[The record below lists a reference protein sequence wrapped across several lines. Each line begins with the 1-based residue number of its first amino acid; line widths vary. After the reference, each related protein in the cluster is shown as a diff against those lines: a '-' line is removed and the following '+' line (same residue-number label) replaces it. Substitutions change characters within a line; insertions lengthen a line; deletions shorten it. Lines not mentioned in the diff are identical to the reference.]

1 MKKTLSLIL
10 ALLMT
15 ASCASAIFA
24 DDTAI
29 ADEAADVEATA
40 AIDEE
45 APVEEATE
53 EATPYDRAIRFLN
66 TYGIMKGMEDG
77 LLHAEK
83 AVERY
88 QMALFTGRISTG
100 WVEDDSWEDFD
111 ANDSGFADLKG
122 TAAENVYGAMSYV
135 SQKGI
140 IEGYPDGT
148 FKPEKV
154 VTYREALTMAVRTLG
169 YQGLE
174 FPWGYIEKAVALG
187 LTDGIT
193 DVAYTD
199 VINRGVAAQIIYNAM
214 FADNS
219 KLALKNFN
227 VAFGWAD
234 AIITSTVIND
244 TTVDKD
250 GNSVRANYADE
261 KYVTPVGYVAFQL
274 VEKDGTL
281 GKDVYYATADSLG
294 LGKGHA
300 DELALGAPYSILFA
314 KDGDDN
320 LVDIVDY
327 EAYAANVVKNEGRT
341 DNEGVAYET
350 VDNIGAYLKDYTL
363 VDKYSSKVLTTSGK
377 LANEL
382 IVKSAGELKK
392 TVINYG
398 KTPFAFDWTTGDIL
412 EATKDKDGKYIVKKD
427 KDGKDVKDAN
437 GNPVYAEYTVKYH
450 YDKEFDR
457 YFEIK
462 TKADVDGTEKVVGIS
477 ILDDSDVAE
486 LKKAIDKACEEE
498 KVVGQ
503 RYVAANVG
511 GIYATLN
518 AYAVSSEKANYATYE
533 AYDYAKIGQKDDGFY
548 CAKCDKK
555 YPALTINGTAKDLL
569 ESADCGADKHADG
582 IWWQDEYA
590 PVLDEDGKIEDA
602 YVIYGY
608 NTVTKELKVIKTIEA
623 YSDKLTDADTYYAT
637 GVLRGYSIS
646 KGYVVIGETKYYF
659 NEDFGS
665 FDIDKDNENYKD
677 GAYKAYLSNKFDG
690 LFNQFVRFYLLDG
703 KVVEIETVGA
713 SDKNYLVV
721 ESYAGISS
729 DGYIVVNG
737 YSTDDLKL
745 SRYRIAS
752 YDGWDEG
759 DFFWYGNKI
768 DGEFVKGNVY
778 KITSYDADNDLYYVS
793 VLGKVDTKIVGE
805 NENGKPIEVKY
816 IKSIVTDAHNVTI
829 TITKGYREYIDKDD
843 KENNSTKKI
852 SSSDKYIIIGS
863 GKYNVE
869 GHYNYMPIAV
879 FEGKAQDGW
888 TVTGQLLVGDKDA
901 KTFIIVNATDVKGFN
916 FDSWSNAGLV
926 MVLDYKVLEKFYDG
940 ANANEGEWYLNGAT
954 EYGEVLAYNFYTGKF
969 EDVTTS
975 TNLKPKKGHV
985 YETIDGVLVAEHEAT
1000 NFLSMFSFMS
1010 VTYGDW
1016 KYDSKNDQPMATETS
1031 DYVFETYIPVYVE
1044 NAKGEDTLKYFGD
1057 DAKKNFSKNEVSYVL
1072 GVNNKANDLV
1082 NSLKFVKIVND
1093 EDGVVT
1099 GIEAY
1104 GKDELKADVEA
1115 GLESIYGHAVYAI
1128 RDDGTVDVVVY
1139 IDPTTSYIVAKDEKA
1154 VTVDSDNSIK
1164 KSADNDVAIK
1174 ATVDATKVTT
1184 TKNGVETV
1192 SYEINSIGFEYFG
1205 KGVTRSNHK
1214 TIEDNGWY
1222 LDFAGRCDIDNWEVT
1237 VNGKKVYDLD
1247 VAMTNYKYEDADLE
1261 CDGTKECNMIKAINA
1276 ALKLTVDATSYAD
1289 TTDYITFKAT
1299 FSNGVAV
1306 NFVVGVQ
1313 IDEDGKLA
1321 IDFISPDTTIA
1332 GNEVDYIAT
1341 AKVVVK

>member
-100 WVEDDSWEDFD
+100 WVDDDTWEDFD

-174 FPWGYIEKAVALG
+174 YPWGYIEKAVALG

-281 GKDVYYATADSLG
+281 SKDIYYATAESLG
-294 LGKGHA
+294 LDKDHA
-300 DELALGAPYSILFA
+300 DEIALGAPYSILFA
-314 KDGDDN
+314 TDGDDN

-363 VDKYSSKVLTTSGK
+363 VDKYSSKVLTNSGK

-462 TKADVDGTEKVVGIS
+462 TKADVNGDEKVVGIS

-486 LKKAIDKACEEE
+486 LKKAIDKACTEE

-533 AYDYAKIGQKDDGFY
+533 AYDYAKIGQKDDGFK

-665 FDIDKDNENYKD
+665 FDIDKDNKNYKD

-768 DGEFVKGNVY
+768 TTEFVKGNVY

-793 VLGKVDTKIVGE
+793 VLGKVFKDNDKLVID
-805 NENGKPIEVKY
+805 
-816 IKSIVTDAHNVTI
+816 TDAKTATI
-829 TITKGYREYIDKDD
+829 TITKGYREYSDSEK
-843 KENNSTKKI
+843 NTSTKKV
-852 SSSDKYIIIGS
+852 SSSDKYVIIGEAKATAF
-863 GKYNVE
+863 G
-869 GHYNYMPIAV
+869 YMPIAV
-879 FEGKAQDGW
+879 YEGKAHDGW
-888 TVTGQLLVGDKDA
+888 TVTGQVLVGDKDA

-916 FDSWSNAGLV
+916 FDSWTNAGLV

-975 TNLKPKKGHV
+975 TNLKPKKG
-985 YETIDGVLVAEHEAT
+985 YIYQTIDNVLVAGYEST
-1000 NFLSMFSFMS
+1000 DFLSMFSFMS

-1016 KYDSKNDQPMATETS
+1016 KYDSMNNQPMVNRDGDNITS
-1031 DYVFETYIPVYVE
+1031 DYVFETFIPVV
-1044 NAKGEDTLKYFGD
+1044 ADYFGD
-1057 DAKKNFSKNEVSYVL
+1057 DAKKEFSKAEVSYVL
-1072 GVNNKANDLV
+1072 GVNKNANDLV

-1093 EDGVVT
+1093 KDGNVA

-1104 GKDELKADVEA
+1104 GKDEWKADVKA
-1115 GLESIYGHAVYAI
+1115 GLVSIYGHAVYAI

-1139 IDPTTSYIVAKDEKA
+1139 IDPNTMTGTEVVKEDVTATTSNVIGIQEDAGIAGTVKA
-1154 VTVDSDNSIK
+1154 DKVVETV
-1164 KSADNDVAIK
+1164 
-1174 ATVDATKVTT
+1174 
-1184 TKNGVETV
+1184 NGVETEKFV
-1192 SYEINSIGFEYFG
+1192 VKSLTFDFVGSCPEKDNHSTILQHGLFWDAEGKCDLNDWCVYVNQERVYGQDIKTSTYAYTKDCETYFESY
-1205 KGVTRSNHK
+1205 KCA
-1214 TIEDNGWY
+1214 
-1222 LDFAGRCDIDNWEVT
+1222 L
-1237 VNGKKVYDLD
+1237 
-1247 VAMTNYKYEDADLE
+1247 
-1261 CDGTKECNMIKAINA
+1261 IKAFEAAVKGIEVVEGEETRVDVFVSGLNTEFTLTLSVNA
-1276 ALKLTVDATSYAD
+1276 K
-1289 TTDYITFKAT
+1289 
-1299 FSNGVAV
+1299 
-1306 NFVVGVQ
+1306 
-1313 IDEDGKLA
+1313 GKLVVE
-1321 IDFISPDTTIA
+1321 F
-1332 GNEVDYIAT
+1332 NEAVEQVLFGTVAD
-1341 AKVVVK
+1341 VVASVK

>member
-66 TYGIMKGMEDG
+66 TYNIMKGMEDG

-100 WVEDDSWEDFD
+100 WVDDDTWEDFD

-174 FPWGYIEKAVALG
+174 YPWGYIETAVKLG

-281 GKDVYYATADSLG
+281 SKDVYYATADSLG

-363 VDKYSSKVLTTSGK
+363 VDKYSSKVLTNSGK

-462 TKADVDGTEKVVGIS
+462 TKADVDGTEKIVGIS

-486 LKKAIDKACEEE
+486 LKKAIDKACTEE

-602 YVIYGY
+602 YVIFGY
-608 NTVTKELKVIKTIEA
+608 NKVTKELKVIKTIEA

-665 FDIDKDNENYKD
+665 FDLDQDNKNYKD
-677 GAYKAYLSNKFDG
+677 GAYKAFLSNKFDT

-713 SDKNYLVV
+713 TDKNYLVV

-752 YDGWDEG
+752 YNGWDEG
-759 DFFWYGNKI
+759 DFFWYGKQI

-778 KITSYDADNDLYYVS
+778 KITSHDEDKDLYYVS
-793 VLGKVDTKIVGE
+793 VLGKVDSYMAE

-816 IKSIVTDAHNVTI
+816 IKSIDTDAPEATI
-829 TITKGYREYIDKDD
+829 TITKGYREYDD
-843 KENNSTKKI
+843 GKNSSTKKI
-852 SSSDKYIIIGS
+852 SSSDKYIIIGEM
-863 GKYNVE
+863 KATAF
-869 GHYNYMPIAV
+869 NYMPIAV

-888 TVTGQLLVGDKDA
+888 TVTGQVLVGDKDA
-901 KTFIIVNATDVKGFN
+901 KTFIIVNAKNVKGFN
-916 FDSWSNAGLV
+916 FDSWKNAGLV
-926 MVLDYKVLEKFYDG
+926 MILDYKVLEKFYDG

-954 EYGEVLAYNFYTGKF
+954 EYGEVLAYNFFTGKF
-969 EDVTTS
+969 EDVKSS
-975 TNLKPKKGHV
+975 TNLKPKKGGI
-985 YETIDGVLVAEHEAT
+985 YKTIDGVLTEKCADSDFT
-1000 NFLSMFSFMS
+1000 TLFNLMQF
-1010 VTYGDW
+1010 TY
-1016 KYDSKNDQPMATETS
+1016 NDFVVETPYQPMATPTS
-1031 DYVFETYIPVYVE
+1031 DYVFEWGVPV
-1044 NAKGEDTLKYFGD
+1044 LKEYFGIVD
-1057 DAKKNFSKNEVSYVL
+1057 GKDAKKEFSKNEIADIF
-1072 GVNNKANDLV
+1072 GVNKKADDLV

-1093 EDGVVT
+1093 KNGDVA

-1104 GKDELKADVEA
+1104 GKDEWKADVKA

-1139 IDPTTSYIVAKDEKA
+1139 IDPTTMSGSTVVDED
-1154 VTVDSDNSIK
+1154 VTATTTNAIQLDED
-1164 KSADNDVAIK
+1164 AGIK
-1174 ATVDATKVTT
+1174 ATVTADKNTITT
-1184 TKNGVETV
+1184 NGVESTTYTIK
-1192 SYEINSIGFEYFG
+1192 SLGLTYFG
-1205 KGVTRSNHK
+1205 SGVDKENHAAVSNH
-1214 TIEDNGWY
+1214 
-1222 LDFAGRCDIDNWEVT
+1222 DFYFDVLGRCDINDWHFT
-1237 VNGKKVYDLD
+1237 VNGEKVYGQDITP
-1247 VAMTNYKYEDADLE
+1247 MTYEYKK
-1261 CDGTKECNMIKAINA
+1261 CDHETYDDDYKCALIKAIEA
-1276 ALKLTVDATSYAD
+1276 KLSGITVTEKDTEDSVKWIVVEFEGYYGEFKFDIAL
-1289 TTDYITFKAT
+1289 
-1299 FSNGVAV
+1299 
-1306 NFVVGVQ
+1306 FVK
-1313 IDEDGKLA
+1313 DGKLVARFGTNPLDHYVHGTNGYSVVA
-1321 IDFISPDTTIA
+1321 IADI
-1332 GNEVDYIAT
+1332 
-1341 AKVVVK
+1341 K

>member
-100 WVEDDSWEDFD
+100 WVDDDTWEDFD

-174 FPWGYIEKAVALG
+174 YPWGYIETAVKLG

-281 GKDVYYATADSLG
+281 SKDIYYATAESLG
-294 LGKGHA
+294 LDKDHA
-300 DELALGAPYSILFA
+300 DEIALGAPYSILFA

-350 VDNIGAYLKDYTL
+350 VDNIKAYLNDYTL
-363 VDKYSSKVLTTSGK
+363 VDKYSSKVLTNSGK

-412 EATKDKDGKYIVKKD
+412 EATKDKDGKYIVQKD

-437 GNPVYAEYTVKYH
+437 GNPVYAEYKIKYH

-462 TKADVDGTEKVVGIS
+462 TKADVNGDEKVIGIS
-477 ILDDSDVAE
+477 ILDENDVAE

-533 AYDYAKIGQKDDGFY
+533 AYDYAKIGQKDDGFK

-665 FDIDKDNENYKD
+665 FDIDKDNKNYKD

-759 DFFWYGNKI
+759 DFFWYGNQI
-768 DGEFVKGNVY
+768 TTEFVKGNVY
-778 KITSYDADNDLYYVS
+778 KITSHDEENDLYYVS
-793 VLGKVDTKIVGE
+793 VLGKVSKDNDKGL
-805 NENGKPIEVKY
+805 Y
-816 IKSIVTDAHNVTI
+816 IDTDAKTATI
-829 TITKGYREYIDKDD
+829 TITKGYREYSDSEK
-843 KENNSTKKI
+843 NTSTKKV
-852 SSSDKYIIIGS
+852 SSSDKYIIIGEY
-863 GKYNVE
+863 K
-869 GHYNYMPIAV
+869 YNYMPIAV

-888 TVTGQLLVGDKDA
+888 TISGQLLVGDKDA
-901 KTFIIVNATDVKGFN
+901 KTFIFVNATNVYGFN
-916 FDSWSNAGLV
+916 FDTWTNAGLV

-975 TNLKPKKGHV
+975 TNKKPVKGAI
-985 YETIDGVLVAEHEAT
+985 YETIDGVLVSEIEDET
-1000 NFLSMFSFMS
+1000 FLQIFYRMAS
-1010 VTYGDW
+1010 TYRDW
-1016 KYDSKNDQPMATETS
+1016 EGTFNAPLATETS
-1031 DYVFETYIPVYVE
+1031 KYVFETNVPVV
-1044 NAKGEDTLKYFGD
+1044 ADYFGD
-1057 DAKKNFSKNEVSYVL
+1057 DAKKEFSKAEVSYVL
-1072 GVNNKANDLV
+1072 DVNNKANDLV

-1093 EDGVVT
+1093 KNGNVA

-1104 GKDELKADVEA
+1104 GKDEWKADVKA

-1139 IDPTTSYIVAKDEKA
+1139 IDPNTMTGTEVVKEDVTATTSNVIGIQKDAGIAGTVKA
-1154 VTVDSDNSIK
+1154 DKVVETV
-1164 KSADNDVAIK
+1164 
-1174 ATVDATKVTT
+1174 
-1184 TKNGVETV
+1184 NGVETEKFV
-1192 SYEINSIGFEYFG
+1192 VKSLTFDFVGSCPEKDNHSTILQHGLFWDAEGKCDLNDWCVYVNQERVYGQDIKTSTYAYTKDCETYFESY
-1205 KGVTRSNHK
+1205 KCA
-1214 TIEDNGWY
+1214 
-1222 LDFAGRCDIDNWEVT
+1222 L
-1237 VNGKKVYDLD
+1237 
-1247 VAMTNYKYEDADLE
+1247 
-1261 CDGTKECNMIKAINA
+1261 IKAFEAAVKGIEVVEGEETRVDVFVSGLNTEFTLTLSVNA
-1276 ALKLTVDATSYAD
+1276 K
-1289 TTDYITFKAT
+1289 
-1299 FSNGVAV
+1299 
-1306 NFVVGVQ
+1306 
-1313 IDEDGKLA
+1313 GKLVVE
-1321 IDFISPDTTIA
+1321 F
-1332 GNEVDYIAT
+1332 NEAVEQVLFGTVAD
-1341 AKVVVK
+1341 VVASVK

>member
-363 VDKYSSKVLTTSGK
+363 VDKYSSKVLTNSGK

-486 LKKAIDKACEEE
+486 LKKAIDKACTEE

-555 YPALTINGTAKDLL
+555 YAALTINGTAKDLL

-665 FDIDKDNENYKD
+665 FDIDKDNKNYKD

-759 DFFWYGNKI
+759 DFFWYGNQI
-768 DGEFVKGNVY
+768 TTEFVKGNVY

-793 VLGKVDTKIVGE
+793 VLGKVSRGD
-805 NENGKPIEVKY
+805 NEGLY
-816 IKSIVTDAHNVTI
+816 IDTDAKTATI
-829 TITKGYREYIDKDD
+829 TITKGYREYSDSEK
-843 KENNSTKKI
+843 NTSTKKV
-852 SSSDKYIIIGS
+852 SSSDKYIIIGEAKAS
-863 GKYNVE
+863 AI
-869 GHYNYMPIAV
+869 NYMPIAV

-888 TVTGQLLVGDKDA
+888 TITGQLLVGDKDS
-901 KTFIIVNATDVKGFN
+901 KTFIFVNAYAEGFN
-916 FDSWSNAGLV
+916 FDSWKNAGIV

-954 EYGEVLAYNFYTGKF
+954 EYGEVLAYNFFTGKF

-975 TNLKPKKGHV
+975 TNLKPKKGHI
-985 YETIDGVLVAEHEAT
+985 YQTIDGVLSQEYKDATFFEIFVAMGE
-1000 NFLSMFSFMS
+1000 
-1010 VTYGDW
+1010 TYYDW
-1016 KYDSKNDQPMATETS
+1016 KVEDGQPMATETS
-1031 DYVFETYIPVYVE
+1031 DYVFETYIPVV
-1044 NAKGEDTLKYFGD
+1044 ADYFGD
-1057 DAKKNFSKNEVSYVL
+1057 DAKKEFSKAEVSYVL
-1072 GVNNKANDLV
+1072 DVNNKANDLV

-1093 EDGVVT
+1093 KNGNVA

-1104 GKDELKADVEA
+1104 GKDEWKADVKA

-1139 IDPTTSYIVAKDEKA
+1139 IDPTTMTGSEVVKED
-1154 VTVDSDNSIK
+1154 VTATTSNVIGIQEDAGI
-1164 KSADNDVAIK
+1164 A
-1174 ATVDATKVTT
+1174 ATVKANKV
-1184 TKNGVETV
+1184 E
-1192 SYEINSIGFEYFG
+1192 E
-1205 KGVTRSNHK
+1205 
-1214 TIEDNGWY
+1214 
-1222 LDFAGRCDIDNWEVT
+1222 T
-1237 VNGKKVYDLD
+1237 VNGVVSDKYVVKSLTFDFVGSCPDKDNHATILQHGLFWDAEGKCDLNDWCVYVNQERVYGQDIKTSTYAYTKDCEAYDESYKCALIKTFEAAVAGIEVTEGEEVRVD
-1247 VAMTNYKYEDADLE
+1247 VFVSGLNTEFTL
-1261 CDGTKECNMIKAINA
+1261 TLSINA
-1276 ALKLTVDATSYAD
+1276 KGNLVVEFNEAIEQVLFGTVAD
-1289 TTDYITFKAT
+1289 V
-1299 FSNGVAV
+1299 VA
-1306 NFVVGVQ
+1306 
-1313 IDEDGKLA
+1313 
-1321 IDFISPDTTIA
+1321 S
-1332 GNEVDYIAT
+1332 
-1341 AKVVVK
+1341 VK

>member
-281 GKDVYYATADSLG
+281 SKDIYYATAESLG
-294 LGKGHA
+294 LDKDHA
-300 DELALGAPYSILFA
+300 DEIALGAPYSILFA

-350 VDNIGAYLKDYTL
+350 VDNIKAYLNDYTL
-363 VDKYSSKVLTTSGK
+363 VDKYSSKVLTNSGK

-427 KDGKDVKDAN
+427 KDGKDIKDAN

-462 TKADVDGTEKVVGIS
+462 TKADVNGDEKVVGIS

-486 LKKAIDKACEEE
+486 LKKAIDKACTEE

-533 AYDYAKIGQKDDGFY
+533 AYDYAKIGQKDDGFK

-665 FDIDKDNENYKD
+665 FDIDKDNKNYKD

-759 DFFWYGNKI
+759 DFFWYGNQI
-768 DGEFVKGNVY
+768 TTEFVKGNVY
-778 KITSYDADNDLYYVS
+778 KITSHDEENDLYYVS
-793 VLGKVDTKIVGE
+793 VLGKVSKDNDKGL
-805 NENGKPIEVKY
+805 Y
-816 IKSIVTDAHNVTI
+816 IDTDAKTATI
-829 TITKGYREYIDKDD
+829 TITKGYREYSDSEK
-843 KENNSTKKI
+843 NTSTKKV
-852 SSSDKYIIIGS
+852 SSSDKYIIIGEY
-863 GKYNVE
+863 K
-869 GHYNYMPIAV
+869 YNYMPIAV

-888 TVTGQLLVGDKDA
+888 TISGQLLVGDKDA
-901 KTFIIVNATDVKGFN
+901 KTFIFVNATNVYGFN
-916 FDSWSNAGLV
+916 FDTWTNAGLV

-975 TNLKPKKGHV
+975 TNKKPVKGAI
-985 YETIDGVLVAEHEAT
+985 YETIDGVLVSEIEDET
-1000 NFLSMFSFMS
+1000 FLQIFYRMAF
-1010 VTYGDW
+1010 TYRDW
-1016 KYDSKNDQPMATETS
+1016 EGTFNAPLATETS
-1031 DYVFETYIPVYVE
+1031 KYVFETNVPVV
-1044 NAKGEDTLKYFGD
+1044 ADYFGD
-1057 DAKKNFSKNEVSYVL
+1057 DAKKEFSKAEVSYVL
-1072 GVNNKANDLV
+1072 DVNNKANDLV

-1093 EDGVVT
+1093 KNGNVA

-1104 GKDELKADVEA
+1104 GKDEWKADVKA
-1115 GLESIYGHAVYAI
+1115 GLESVYGHAVYAI

-1139 IDPTTSYIVAKDEKA
+1139 IDPNTMTGTEVVKEDVTATTSNVIGIQEDAGIA
-1154 VTVDSDNSIK
+1154 
-1164 KSADNDVAIK
+1164 
-1174 ATVDATKVTT
+1174 ATVKADKVVETV
-1184 TKNGVETV
+1184 NGVETEKFVVKSLTFDFVGSCPDKDNHSTILQLGLFWDAEGKCDLNDWRVYVNQARVYGQDIKTSTYAYTKDCETYFESYKCALIKAFEAAVKGIEVVEGEETRVDVFV
-1192 SYEINSIGFEYFG
+1192 SGLNTESTLTLSVNAKGKLVVEFNEAVEQVLFG
-1205 KGVTRSNHK
+1205 KV
-1214 TIEDNGWY
+1214 
-1222 LDFAGRCDIDNWEVT
+1222 A
-1237 VNGKKVYDLD
+1237 D
-1247 VAMTNYKYEDADLE
+1247 V
-1261 CDGTKECNMIKAINA
+1261 
-1276 ALKLTVDATSYAD
+1276 
-1289 TTDYITFKAT
+1289 
-1299 FSNGVAV
+1299 VA
-1306 NFVVGVQ
+1306 
-1313 IDEDGKLA
+1313 
-1321 IDFISPDTTIA
+1321 S
-1332 GNEVDYIAT
+1332 
-1341 AKVVVK
+1341 VK

>member
-100 WVEDDSWEDFD
+100 WVDDDTWEDFD

-174 FPWGYIEKAVALG
+174 YPWGYIEKAVALG

-281 GKDVYYATADSLG
+281 SKDIYYATAESLG
-294 LGKGHA
+294 LDKDHA
-300 DELALGAPYSILFA
+300 DEIALGAPYSILFA

-363 VDKYSSKVLTTSGK
+363 VDKYSSKVLTNSGK

-462 TKADVDGTEKVVGIS
+462 TKADVNGDEKVVGIS

-486 LKKAIDKACEEE
+486 LKKAIDKACTEE

-533 AYDYAKIGQKDDGFY
+533 AYDYAKIGQKDDGFK

-665 FDIDKDNENYKD
+665 FDIDKDNKNYKD

-759 DFFWYGNKI
+759 DFFWYGNQI
-768 DGEFVKGNVY
+768 TTEFVKGNVY

-793 VLGKVDTKIVGE
+793 VLGKVSKDNDKLVID
-805 NENGKPIEVKY
+805 
-816 IKSIVTDAHNVTI
+816 TDAKTATI
-829 TITKGYREYIDKDD
+829 TITKGYREYSDSEK
-843 KENNSTKKI
+843 NTSTKKV
-852 SSSDKYIIIGS
+852 SSSDKYVIIGEAKATAF
-863 GKYNVE
+863 G
-869 GHYNYMPIAV
+869 YMPIAV
-879 FEGKAQDGW
+879 YEGKAHDGW
-888 TVTGQLLVGDKDA
+888 TVTGQVLVGDKDA

-916 FDSWSNAGLV
+916 FDSWTNAGLV

-975 TNLKPKKGHV
+975 TNLKPKKG
-985 YETIDGVLVAEHEAT
+985 YIYQTIDNVLVAGYEST
-1000 NFLSMFSFMS
+1000 DFLSMFSFMS

-1016 KYDSKNDQPMATETS
+1016 KYDSMNNQPMVNRDGDNITS
-1031 DYVFETYIPVYVE
+1031 DYVFETFIPVV
-1044 NAKGEDTLKYFGD
+1044 ADYFGD
-1057 DAKKNFSKNEVSYVL
+1057 DAKKEFSKAEVSYVL
-1072 GVNNKANDLV
+1072 GVNKNANDLV

-1093 EDGVVT
+1093 KDGNVA

-1104 GKDELKADVEA
+1104 GKDEWKADVKA
-1115 GLESIYGHAVYAI
+1115 GLVSIYGHAVYAI

-1139 IDPTTSYIVAKDEKA
+1139 IDPNTMTGTEVVKEDVTATTSNVIGIQEDAGIAGTVKA
-1154 VTVDSDNSIK
+1154 DKVVETV
-1164 KSADNDVAIK
+1164 
-1174 ATVDATKVTT
+1174 
-1184 TKNGVETV
+1184 NGVETEKFV
-1192 SYEINSIGFEYFG
+1192 VKSLTFDFVGSCPEKDNHSTILQHGLFWDAEGKCDLNDWCVYVNQERVYGQDIKTSTYAYTKDCETYFESY
-1205 KGVTRSNHK
+1205 KCA
-1214 TIEDNGWY
+1214 
-1222 LDFAGRCDIDNWEVT
+1222 L
-1237 VNGKKVYDLD
+1237 
-1247 VAMTNYKYEDADLE
+1247 
-1261 CDGTKECNMIKAINA
+1261 IKAFEAAVKGIEVVEGEETRVDVFVSGLNTEFTLTLSVNA
-1276 ALKLTVDATSYAD
+1276 K
-1289 TTDYITFKAT
+1289 
-1299 FSNGVAV
+1299 
-1306 NFVVGVQ
+1306 
-1313 IDEDGKLA
+1313 GKLVVE
-1321 IDFISPDTTIA
+1321 F
-1332 GNEVDYIAT
+1332 NEAVEQVLFGTVAD
-1341 AKVVVK
+1341 VVASVK

>member
-363 VDKYSSKVLTTSGK
+363 VDKYSSKVLTNSGK

-486 LKKAIDKACEEE
+486 LKKAIDKACTEE

-555 YPALTINGTAKDLL
+555 YAALTINGTAKDLL

-665 FDIDKDNENYKD
+665 FDIDKDNKNYKD

-713 SDKNYLVV
+713 SDNNYLVV

-759 DFFWYGNKI
+759 DFFWYGNQI
-768 DGEFVKGNVY
+768 TTEFVKGNVY

-793 VLGKVDTKIVGE
+793 VLGKVSRGD
-805 NENGKPIEVKY
+805 NEGLY
-816 IKSIVTDAHNVTI
+816 IDTDAKTATI
-829 TITKGYREYIDKDD
+829 TITKGYREYSDSEK
-843 KENNSTKKI
+843 NTSTKKV
-852 SSSDKYIIIGS
+852 SSSDKYIIIGEAKAS
-863 GKYNVE
+863 AI
-869 GHYNYMPIAV
+869 NYMPIAV

-888 TVTGQLLVGDKDA
+888 TITGQLLVGDKDS
-901 KTFIIVNATDVKGFN
+901 KTFIFVNAYAEGFN
-916 FDSWSNAGLV
+916 FDSWKNAGIV

-954 EYGEVLAYNFYTGKF
+954 EYGEVLAYNFFTGKF

-975 TNLKPKKGHV
+975 TNLKPKKGHI
-985 YETIDGVLVAEHEAT
+985 YQTIDGVLSQEYKDATFFEIFVAMGE
-1000 NFLSMFSFMS
+1000 
-1010 VTYGDW
+1010 TYYDW
-1016 KYDSKNDQPMATETS
+1016 KVEDGQPMATETS
-1031 DYVFETYIPVYVE
+1031 DYVFELNVPVV
-1044 NAKGEDTLKYFGD
+1044 ADYFGD
-1057 DAKKNFSKNEVSYVL
+1057 DAKKEFSKAEVSYVL
-1072 GVNNKANDLV
+1072 DVNNKANDLV

-1093 EDGVVT
+1093 KNGNVA

-1104 GKDELKADVEA
+1104 GKDEWKADVKA
-1115 GLESIYGHAVYAI
+1115 GLVSVEGHAVYAI

-1332 GNEVDYIAT
+1332 GNAVDYIAT

>member
-363 VDKYSSKVLTTSGK
+363 VDKYSSKVLTNSGK

-486 LKKAIDKACEEE
+486 LKKAIDKACTEE

-548 CAKCDKK
+548 CAKCDKR
-555 YPALTINGTAKDLL
+555 YAALTINGTAKDLL

-665 FDIDKDNENYKD
+665 FDIDKDNKNYKD

-713 SDKNYLVV
+713 SDNNYLVV

-759 DFFWYGNKI
+759 DFFWYGNQI
-768 DGEFVKGNVY
+768 TTEFVKGNVY
-778 KITSYDADNDLYYVS
+778 KITSYDEENDLYYVS
-793 VLGKVDTKIVGE
+793 VLGKVSRGD
-805 NENGKPIEVKY
+805 NEGLY
-816 IKSIVTDAHNVTI
+816 IDTDAKTATI
-829 TITKGYREYIDKDD
+829 TITKGYREYSDSEK
-843 KENNSTKKI
+843 NTSTKKV
-852 SSSDKYIIIGS
+852 SSSDKYIIIGEAKAS
-863 GKYNVE
+863 AI
-869 GHYNYMPIAV
+869 NYMPIAV

-888 TVTGQLLVGDKDA
+888 TITGQLLVGDKDS
-901 KTFIIVNATDVKGFN
+901 KTFIFVNAYAEGFN
-916 FDSWSNAGLV
+916 FDSWKNAGIV

-954 EYGEVLAYNFYTGKF
+954 EYGEVLAYNFFTGKF

-975 TNLKPKKGHV
+975 TNLKPKKGHI
-985 YETIDGVLVAEHEAT
+985 YQTIDGVLSQEYKDATFFEIFVAMGE
-1000 NFLSMFSFMS
+1000 
-1010 VTYGDW
+1010 TYYDW
-1016 KYDSKNDQPMATETS
+1016 KVEDGQPMATETS
-1031 DYVFETYIPVYVE
+1031 DYVFELNVPVV
-1044 NAKGEDTLKYFGD
+1044 ADYFGD
-1057 DAKKNFSKNEVSYVL
+1057 DAKKEFSKAEVSYVL
-1072 GVNNKANDLV
+1072 DVNNKANDLV

-1093 EDGVVT
+1093 KNGNVA

-1104 GKDELKADVEA
+1104 GKDEWKADVKA

-1139 IDPTTSYIVAKDEKA
+1139 IDPTTMTGSEVVKED
-1154 VTVDSDNSIK
+1154 VTATTSNVIGIQEDAGI
-1164 KSADNDVAIK
+1164 A
-1174 ATVDATKVTT
+1174 ATVKANKV
-1184 TKNGVETV
+1184 E
-1192 SYEINSIGFEYFG
+1192 E
-1205 KGVTRSNHK
+1205 
-1214 TIEDNGWY
+1214 
-1222 LDFAGRCDIDNWEVT
+1222 T
-1237 VNGKKVYDLD
+1237 VNGVVSDKYVVKSLTFDFVGSCPDKDNHATILQHGLFWDAEGKCDLNDWCVYVNQERVYGQDIKTSTYAYTKDCEAYDESYKCALIKTFEAAVAGIEVAEGEEVRVD
-1247 VAMTNYKYEDADLE
+1247 VFVSGLNTEL
-1261 CDGTKECNMIKAINA
+1261 TLTLSINA
-1276 ALKLTVDATSYAD
+1276 KGNLVVEFNEAIEQVLFGTVAD
-1289 TTDYITFKAT
+1289 V
-1299 FSNGVAV
+1299 VA
-1306 NFVVGVQ
+1306 
-1313 IDEDGKLA
+1313 
-1321 IDFISPDTTIA
+1321 S
-1332 GNEVDYIAT
+1332 
-1341 AKVVVK
+1341 VK

>member
-363 VDKYSSKVLTTSGK
+363 VDKYSSKVLTNSGK

-486 LKKAIDKACEEE
+486 LKKAIDKACTEE

-555 YPALTINGTAKDLL
+555 YAALTINGTAKDLL

-665 FDIDKDNENYKD
+665 FDIDKDNKNYKD

-759 DFFWYGNKI
+759 DFFWYGNQI
-768 DGEFVKGNVY
+768 TTEFVKGNVY

-793 VLGKVDTKIVGE
+793 VLGKVSRGD
-805 NENGKPIEVKY
+805 NEGLY
-816 IKSIVTDAHNVTI
+816 IDTDAKTATI
-829 TITKGYREYIDKDD
+829 TITKGYREYSDSEK
-843 KENNSTKKI
+843 NTSTKKV
-852 SSSDKYIIIGS
+852 SSSDKYIIIGEAKAS
-863 GKYNVE
+863 AI
-869 GHYNYMPIAV
+869 NYMPIAV

-888 TVTGQLLVGDKDA
+888 TITGQLLVGDKDS
-901 KTFIIVNATDVKGFN
+901 KTFIFVNAYAEGFN
-916 FDSWSNAGLV
+916 FDSWKNAGIV

-954 EYGEVLAYNFYTGKF
+954 EYGEVLAYNFFTGKF

-975 TNLKPKKGHV
+975 TNLKPKKGHI
-985 YETIDGVLVAEHEAT
+985 YQTIDGVLSQEYKDATFFEIFVAMGE
-1000 NFLSMFSFMS
+1000 
-1010 VTYGDW
+1010 TYRDW
-1016 KYDSKNDQPMATETS
+1016 TIEDGQPMVNRDGDNITS
-1031 DYVFETYIPVYVE
+1031 DYVFELNVPVV
-1044 NAKGEDTLKYFGD
+1044 ADYFGD
-1057 DAKKNFSKNEVSYVL
+1057 DAKKEFSKAEVSYVL
-1072 GVNNKANDLV
+1072 DVNKNANDLV

-1093 EDGVVT
+1093 KNGNVA

-1104 GKDELKADVEA
+1104 GKDEWKADVKA
-1115 GLESIYGHAVYAI
+1115 GLVSVEGHAVYAI

-1332 GNEVDYIAT
+1332 GNAVDYIAT

>member
-281 GKDVYYATADSLG
+281 SKDIYYATAESLG
-294 LGKGHA
+294 LDKDHA
-300 DELALGAPYSILFA
+300 DEIALGAPYSILFA

-363 VDKYSSKVLTTSGK
+363 VDKYSSKVLTNSGK

-555 YPALTINGTAKDLL
+555 YAALTINGTAKDLL

-665 FDIDKDNENYKD
+665 FDIDKDNKNYKD

-713 SDKNYLVV
+713 SDNNYLVV

-759 DFFWYGNKI
+759 DFFWYGNQI
-768 DGEFVKGNVY
+768 TTEFVKGNVY

-793 VLGKVDTKIVGE
+793 VLGKVSRGN
-805 NENGKPIEVKY
+805 NEGLY
-816 IKSIVTDAHNVTI
+816 IDTDAKTATI
-829 TITKGYREYIDKDD
+829 TITKGYREYSDSEK
-843 KENNSTKKI
+843 NTSTKKV
-852 SSSDKYIIIGS
+852 SSSDKYIIIGEAKAS
-863 GKYNVE
+863 AI
-869 GHYNYMPIAV
+869 NYMPIAV

-888 TVTGQLLVGDKDA
+888 TITGQLLVGDKDS
-901 KTFIIVNATDVKGFN
+901 KTFIFVNAYAEGFN
-916 FDSWSNAGLV
+916 FDSWKNAGIV

-954 EYGEVLAYNFYTGKF
+954 EYGEVLAYNFFTGKF

-975 TNLKPKKGHV
+975 TNLKPKKGHI
-985 YETIDGVLVAEHEAT
+985 YQTIDGVLSQEYKDAKFFEIFVAMGE
-1000 NFLSMFSFMS
+1000 
-1010 VTYGDW
+1010 TYYDW
-1016 KYDSKNDQPMATETS
+1016 KVEDGQPMATETS
-1031 DYVFETYIPVYVE
+1031 DYVFELNVPVV
-1044 NAKGEDTLKYFGD
+1044 ADYFGD
-1057 DAKKNFSKNEVSYVL
+1057 DAKKEFSKAEVSYVL
-1072 GVNNKANDLV
+1072 DVNNKANDLV

-1093 EDGVVT
+1093 KNGNVA

-1104 GKDELKADVEA
+1104 GKDEWKADVKA
-1115 GLESIYGHAVYAI
+1115 GLVSVEGHAVYAI

-1184 TKNGVETV
+1184 TKDGVETV

-1332 GNEVDYIAT
+1332 GNAVDYIAT

>member
-1 MKKTLSLIL
+1 MKKFLSLIL

-29 ADEAADVEATA
+29 TDEAADVEATA
-40 AIDEE
+40 AIEDE
-45 APVEEATE
+45 AVEEATE

-100 WVEDDSWEDFD
+100 WVDDDTWEDFD

-174 FPWGYIEKAVALG
+174 YPWGYIETAVKLG

-193 DVAYTD
+193 EVAYTD

-250 GNSVRANYADE
+250 GKSVRANYADE

-281 GKDVYYATADSLG
+281 SKDIYYATAESLG

-363 VDKYSSKVLTTSGK
+363 VDKYSSKVLTNSGK

-382 IVKSAGELKK
+382 IVKSAGKLTK

-412 EATKDKDGKYIVKKD
+412 EATKDKDGKYIVQKD

-437 GNPVYAEYTVKYH
+437 GNPVYAEYKIKYH

-462 TKADVDGTEKVVGIS
+462 TKADVNGEEKVIGIS
-477 ILDDSDVAE
+477 ILDDNDVAE

-503 RYVAANVG
+503 RYVAAKIG

-533 AYDYAKIGQKDDGFY
+533 AYNYGKIGQKDDGFK

-555 YPALTINGTAKDLL
+555 YPALTINGTAIDLL

-582 IWWQDEYA
+582 IWWQEEYA
-590 PVLDEDGKIEDA
+590 PVLDEDGKIEGA

-623 YSDKLTDADTYYAT
+623 YSKDITDADTYYAT

-646 KGYVVIGETKYYF
+646 KEYVVIGDTKYYF

-665 FDIDKDNENYKD
+665 FDTDKDDKNYKD

-690 LFNQFVRFYLLDG
+690 LFNQFVRYYLLDG

-713 SDKNYLVV
+713 TDKNYLVV
-721 ESYAGISS
+721 ESYAGISN

-752 YDGWDEG
+752 YNGWDEG
-759 DFFWYGNKI
+759 DFFWYGKQI

-778 KITSYDADNDLYYVS
+778 KITSHDEDKDLYYVS
-793 VLGKVDTKIVGE
+793 VLGKVDSYMAE

-816 IKSIVTDAHNVTI
+816 IKSIDTDAPEATI
-829 TITKGYREYIDKDD
+829 TITKGYREYDD
-843 KENNSTKKI
+843 GKNSSTKKI
-852 SSSDKYIIIGS
+852 SSSDKYIIIGEM
-863 GKYNVE
+863 KATAF
-869 GHYNYMPIAV
+869 NYMPIAV

-888 TVTGQLLVGDKDA
+888 TVTGQVLVGDKDA
-901 KTFIIVNATDVKGFN
+901 KTFIIVNAKNVKGFN
-916 FDSWSNAGLV
+916 FDSWKNAGLV
-926 MVLDYKVLEKFYDG
+926 MILDYKVLEKFYDG

-954 EYGEVLAYNFYTGKF
+954 EYGEVLAYNFFTGKF
-969 EDVTTS
+969 EDVKSS
-975 TNLKPKKGHV
+975 TNLKPKKGGI
-985 YETIDGVLVAEHEAT
+985 YKTIDGVLTEKCVD
-1000 NFLSMFSFMS
+1000 SSF
-1010 VTYGDW
+1010 VTLFNLMQYT
-1016 KYDSKNDQPMATETS
+1016 YNDFVVETPYQPMATATS
-1031 DYVFETYIPVYVE
+1031 DYVFEWGVPV
-1044 NAKGEDTLKYFGD
+1044 LKEYFGD
-1057 DAKKNFSKNEVSYVL
+1057 DAKKEFSKNEVADIF
-1072 GVNNKANDLV
+1072 GVNKKADDLV

-1093 EDGVVT
+1093 KNGDVA

-1104 GKDELKADVEA
+1104 GKDEWKADVKA

-1139 IDPTTSYIVAKDEKA
+1139 IDPTTMSGSTVTDED
-1154 VTVDSDNSIK
+1154 VTATTTNAIQIAED
-1164 KSADNDVAIK
+1164 AGIK
-1174 ATVDATKVTT
+1174 ATVTADKNTVTT
-1184 TKNGVETV
+1184 NGVESTTYTIK
-1192 SYEINSIGFEYFG
+1192 SLGLTYFG
-1205 KGVTRSNHK
+1205 SGVDKENHAAISNHGFYF
-1214 TIEDNGWY
+1214 DV
-1222 LDFAGRCDIDNWEVT
+1222 LGRCDINDWHFT
-1237 VNGKKVYDLD
+1237 VNGEKVYGQDITP
-1247 VAMTNYKYEDADLE
+1247 MTYEYKKCEHETYDDDYKCAL
-1261 CDGTKECNMIKAINA
+1261 IKAIEAKLSGITVTEEDTEDSVKWIVVEFEDYFGNEFKFDI
-1276 ALKLTVDATSYAD
+1276 ALFIK
-1289 TTDYITFKAT
+1289 
-1299 FSNGVAV
+1299 
-1306 NFVVGVQ
+1306 
-1313 IDEDGKLA
+1313 DGKLVARFGDNPLDHYVHGTNNYPVVA
-1321 IDFISPDTTIA
+1321 IADI
-1332 GNEVDYIAT
+1332 
-1341 AKVVVK
+1341 K

>member
-100 WVEDDSWEDFD
+100 WVDDDTWEDFD

-174 FPWGYIEKAVALG
+174 YPWGYIEKAVALG

-227 VAFGWAD
+227 VAFGWVD

-281 GKDVYYATADSLG
+281 SKDIYYATAESLG
-294 LGKGHA
+294 LDKDHA
-300 DELALGAPYSILFA
+300 DEIALGAPYSILFA

-320 LVDIVDY
+320 LIDIVDY

-363 VDKYSSKVLTTSGK
+363 VDKYSSKVLTNSGK

-462 TKADVDGTEKVVGIS
+462 TKADVNGDEKVVGIS

-486 LKKAIDKACEEE
+486 LKKAIDKACTEE

-533 AYDYAKIGQKDDGFY
+533 AYDYAKIGQKDDGFK

-665 FDIDKDNENYKD
+665 FDIDKDNKNYKD

-713 SDKNYLVV
+713 TDKNYLVV

-759 DFFWYGNKI
+759 DFFWYGNQI
-768 DGEFVKGNVY
+768 TTEFVKGNVY

-793 VLGKVDTKIVGE
+793 VLGKVSKDNDKLVID
-805 NENGKPIEVKY
+805 
-816 IKSIVTDAHNVTI
+816 TDAKTATI
-829 TITKGYREYIDKDD
+829 TITKGYREYSDSEK
-843 KENNSTKKI
+843 NTSTKKV
-852 SSSDKYIIIGS
+852 SSSDKYVIIGEAKATAF
-863 GKYNVE
+863 G
-869 GHYNYMPIAV
+869 YMPIAV
-879 FEGKAQDGW
+879 YEGKAHDGW
-888 TVTGQLLVGDKDA
+888 TVTGQVLVGDKDA

-916 FDSWSNAGLV
+916 FDSWTNAGLV

-975 TNLKPKKGHV
+975 TNLKPKKG
-985 YETIDGVLVAEHEAT
+985 YIYQTIDNVLVAGYEST
-1000 NFLSMFSFMS
+1000 DFLSMFSFMS

-1016 KYDSKNDQPMATETS
+1016 KYDSMNNQPMVNRDGDNITS
-1031 DYVFETYIPVYVE
+1031 DYVFETFIPVV
-1044 NAKGEDTLKYFGD
+1044 ADYFGD
-1057 DAKKNFSKNEVSYVL
+1057 DAKKEFSKAEVSYVL
-1072 GVNNKANDLV
+1072 GVNKNANDLV

-1093 EDGVVT
+1093 KDGNVA

-1104 GKDELKADVEA
+1104 GKDEWKADVKA
-1115 GLESIYGHAVYAI
+1115 GLVSIYGHAVYAI

-1139 IDPTTSYIVAKDEKA
+1139 IDPNTMTGTEVVKEDVTATTSNVIGIQEDAGIAGTVKA
-1154 VTVDSDNSIK
+1154 DKVVETV
-1164 KSADNDVAIK
+1164 
-1174 ATVDATKVTT
+1174 
-1184 TKNGVETV
+1184 NGVETEKFV
-1192 SYEINSIGFEYFG
+1192 VKSLTFDFVGSCPEKDNHSTILQHGLFWDAEGKCDLNDWCVYVNQERVYGQDIKTSTYAYTKDCEAYDESY
-1205 KGVTRSNHK
+1205 KCA
-1214 TIEDNGWY
+1214 
-1222 LDFAGRCDIDNWEVT
+1222 L
-1237 VNGKKVYDLD
+1237 
-1247 VAMTNYKYEDADLE
+1247 
-1261 CDGTKECNMIKAINA
+1261 IKAFEAAVKGIEVVEGEETRVDVFVSGLNTEFTLTLSVNA
-1276 ALKLTVDATSYAD
+1276 K
-1289 TTDYITFKAT
+1289 
-1299 FSNGVAV
+1299 
-1306 NFVVGVQ
+1306 
-1313 IDEDGKLA
+1313 GKLVVE
-1321 IDFISPDTTIA
+1321 F
-1332 GNEVDYIAT
+1332 NEAVEQVLFGTVAD
-1341 AKVVVK
+1341 VVASVK

>member
-100 WVEDDSWEDFD
+100 WVDDDTWEDFD

-174 FPWGYIEKAVALG
+174 YPWGYIETAVKLG

-281 GKDVYYATADSLG
+281 SKDIYYATAESLG
-294 LGKGHA
+294 LDKDHA
-300 DELALGAPYSILFA
+300 DEIALGAPYSILFA

-363 VDKYSSKVLTTSGK
+363 VDKYSSKVLTNSGK

-427 KDGKDVKDAN
+427 KDGKDIKDAN

-462 TKADVDGTEKVVGIS
+462 TKADVNGDEKVIGIS

-486 LKKAIDKACEEE
+486 LKKAIDKACTEE

-533 AYDYAKIGQKDDGFY
+533 AYDYAKIGQKDDGFK

-665 FDIDKDNENYKD
+665 FDIDKDNKNYKD

-759 DFFWYGNKI
+759 DFFWYGNQI
-768 DGEFVKGNVY
+768 TTEFVKGNVY

-793 VLGKVDTKIVGE
+793 VLGKVSKDNDKLVID
-805 NENGKPIEVKY
+805 
-816 IKSIVTDAHNVTI
+816 TDAKTATI
-829 TITKGYREYIDKDD
+829 TITKGYREYSDSEK
-843 KENNSTKKI
+843 NTSTKKV
-852 SSSDKYIIIGS
+852 SSSDKYVIIGEAKATAF
-863 GKYNVE
+863 G
-869 GHYNYMPIAV
+869 YMPIAV
-879 FEGKAQDGW
+879 YEGKAHDGW
-888 TVTGQLLVGDKDA
+888 TVTGQVLVGDKDA

-916 FDSWSNAGLV
+916 FDSWTNAGLV

-975 TNLKPKKGHV
+975 TNLKPKKG
-985 YETIDGVLVAEHEAT
+985 YIYQTIDNVLVAGYEST
-1000 NFLSMFSFMS
+1000 DFLSMFSFMS

-1016 KYDSKNDQPMATETS
+1016 NYDSMNDQPMVNRDGDNITS
-1031 DYVFETYIPVYVE
+1031 DYVFETFIPVV
-1044 NAKGEDTLKYFGD
+1044 ADYFGD
-1057 DAKKNFSKNEVSYVL
+1057 DAKKEFSKAEVSYVL

-1093 EDGVVT
+1093 KNGNVA

-1104 GKDELKADVEA
+1104 GKDEWKADVKA
-1115 GLESIYGHAVYAI
+1115 GLVSIYGHAVYAI

-1139 IDPTTSYIVAKDEKA
+1139 IDPLTMTGSEVVKEDVTATTSNVIGIQDDAGIAGTVKA
-1154 VTVDSDNSIK
+1154 N
-1164 KSADNDVAIK
+1164 
-1174 ATVDATKVTT
+1174 KV
-1184 TKNGVETV
+1184 E
-1192 SYEINSIGFEYFG
+1192 E
-1205 KGVTRSNHK
+1205 
-1214 TIEDNGWY
+1214 
-1222 LDFAGRCDIDNWEVT
+1222 T
-1237 VNGKKVYDLD
+1237 VNGVVSDKYVVKSLTFDFVGSCPDKDNHSTILQHGLFWDAEGKCDLNDWCVYVNQERVYGQDIKTSTYAYNKD
-1247 VAMTNYKYEDADLE
+1247 CETYFESYKCAL
-1261 CDGTKECNMIKAINA
+1261 IKAFEAAVKGIEVVEGEETRVDVFVSGLNTEFTLTLSVNA
-1276 ALKLTVDATSYAD
+1276 K
-1289 TTDYITFKAT
+1289 
-1299 FSNGVAV
+1299 
-1306 NFVVGVQ
+1306 
-1313 IDEDGKLA
+1313 GKLVVE
-1321 IDFISPDTTIA
+1321 F
-1332 GNEVDYIAT
+1332 NEAVEQVLFGTVAD
-1341 AKVVVK
+1341 VVASVK

>member
-363 VDKYSSKVLTTSGK
+363 VDKYSSKVLTNSGK

-412 EATKDKDGKYIVKKD
+412 EATKDEDGKYIVKKD

-486 LKKAIDKACEEE
+486 LKKAIDKACTEE

-533 AYDYAKIGQKDDGFY
+533 AYDYAKIGQKDDGFK

-555 YPALTINGTAKDLL
+555 YAALTINGTAKDLL

-665 FDIDKDNENYKD
+665 FDIDKDNKNYKD

-759 DFFWYGNKI
+759 DFFWYGNQI
-768 DGEFVKGNVY
+768 TTEFVKGNVY
-778 KITSYDADNDLYYVS
+778 KITSHDEENDLYYVS
-793 VLGKVDTKIVGE
+793 VLGKVSKDNDKGL
-805 NENGKPIEVKY
+805 Y
-816 IKSIVTDAHNVTI
+816 IDTDAKTATI
-829 TITKGYREYIDKDD
+829 TITKGYREYSDSEK
-843 KENNSTKKI
+843 NTSTKKV
-852 SSSDKYIIIGS
+852 SSSDKYIIIGEY
-863 GKYNVE
+863 K
-869 GHYNYMPIAV
+869 YNYMPIAV

-888 TVTGQLLVGDKDA
+888 TISGQLLVGDKDA
-901 KTFIIVNATDVKGFN
+901 KTFIFVNATNVYGFN
-916 FDSWSNAGLV
+916 FDTWTNAGLV

-975 TNLKPKKGHV
+975 TNKKPVKGAI
-985 YETIDGVLVAEHEAT
+985 YETIDGVLVSEIEDET
-1000 NFLSMFSFMS
+1000 FLQIFYRMAS
-1010 VTYGDW
+1010 TYRDW
-1016 KYDSKNDQPMATETS
+1016 EGTFNAPLATETS
-1031 DYVFETYIPVYVE
+1031 KYVFETNVPVV
-1044 NAKGEDTLKYFGD
+1044 ADYFGD
-1057 DAKKNFSKNEVSYVL
+1057 DAKKEFSKAEVSYVL
-1072 GVNNKANDLV
+1072 DVNNKANDLV

-1104 GKDELKADVEA
+1104 GKDEWKADVKA

-1139 IDPTTSYIVAKDEKA
+1139 IDPTTMTGTEVVKED
-1154 VTVDSDNSIK
+1154 VTATTSNVIGIQEDAGI
-1164 KSADNDVAIK
+1164 A
-1174 ATVDATKVTT
+1174 ATVKADKVVETV
-1184 TKNGVETV
+1184 NGVETEKFVVKSLTFDFVGSCPDKDNHATILQHGLFWDAEGKCDLNDWCVYVNQERVYGQDIKTSTYAYTKDCEAYDESYKCALIKTFEAAVAGIEVAEGEEVRVDVFV
-1192 SYEINSIGFEYFG
+1192 SGLNTEFTLTLS
-1205 KGVTRSNHK
+1205 
-1214 TIEDNGWY
+1214 
-1222 LDFAGRCDIDNWEVT
+1222 
-1237 VNGKKVYDLD
+1237 
-1247 VAMTNYKYEDADLE
+1247 
-1261 CDGTKECNMIKAINA
+1261 INA
-1276 ALKLTVDATSYAD
+1276 K
-1289 TTDYITFKAT
+1289 
-1299 FSNGVAV
+1299 
-1306 NFVVGVQ
+1306 
-1313 IDEDGKLA
+1313 GKLVVE
-1321 IDFISPDTTIA
+1321 F
-1332 GNEVDYIAT
+1332 NEAVEQVLFRTVAD
-1341 AKVVVK
+1341 VVASVK

>member
-100 WVEDDSWEDFD
+100 WVDDDTWEDFD

-174 FPWGYIEKAVALG
+174 YPWGYIEKAVALG

-281 GKDVYYATADSLG
+281 SKDIYYATAESLG
-294 LGKGHA
+294 LDKDHA
-300 DELALGAPYSILFA
+300 DEIALGAPYSILFA

-363 VDKYSSKVLTTSGK
+363 VDKYSSKVLTNSGK

-462 TKADVDGTEKVVGIS
+462 TKADVNGDEKVVGIS

-486 LKKAIDKACEEE
+486 LKKAIDKACTEE

-533 AYDYAKIGQKDDGFY
+533 AYDYAKIGQKDDGFK

-665 FDIDKDNENYKD
+665 FDIDKDNKNYKD

-713 SDKNYLVV
+713 TDKNYLVV

-759 DFFWYGNKI
+759 DFFWYGNQI
-768 DGEFVKGNVY
+768 TTEFVKGNVY

-793 VLGKVDTKIVGE
+793 VLGKVSKDNDKLVID
-805 NENGKPIEVKY
+805 
-816 IKSIVTDAHNVTI
+816 TDAKTATI
-829 TITKGYREYIDKDD
+829 TITKGYREYSDSEK
-843 KENNSTKKI
+843 NTSTKKV
-852 SSSDKYIIIGS
+852 SSSDKYVIIGEAKATAF
-863 GKYNVE
+863 G
-869 GHYNYMPIAV
+869 YMPIAV
-879 FEGKAQDGW
+879 YEGKAHDGW
-888 TVTGQLLVGDKDA
+888 TVTGQVLVGDKDA

-916 FDSWSNAGLV
+916 FDSWTNAGLV

-975 TNLKPKKGHV
+975 TNLKPKKG
-985 YETIDGVLVAEHEAT
+985 YIYQTIDNVLVAGYEST
-1000 NFLSMFSFMS
+1000 DFLSMFSFMS

-1016 KYDSKNDQPMATETS
+1016 KYDSMNNQPMVNRDGDNITS
-1031 DYVFETYIPVYVE
+1031 DYVFETFIPVV
-1044 NAKGEDTLKYFGD
+1044 ADYFGD
-1057 DAKKNFSKNEVSYVL
+1057 DAKKEFSKAEVSYVL
-1072 GVNNKANDLV
+1072 GVNKNANDLV

-1093 EDGVVT
+1093 KDGNVA

-1104 GKDELKADVEA
+1104 GKDEWKADVKA
-1115 GLESIYGHAVYAI
+1115 GLVSIYGHAVYAI

-1139 IDPTTSYIVAKDEKA
+1139 IDPNTMTGTEVVKEDVTATTSNVIGIQEDAGIAGTVKA
-1154 VTVDSDNSIK
+1154 DKVVETV
-1164 KSADNDVAIK
+1164 
-1174 ATVDATKVTT
+1174 
-1184 TKNGVETV
+1184 NGVETEKFV
-1192 SYEINSIGFEYFG
+1192 VKSLTFDFVGSCPEKDNHSTILQHGLFWDAEGKCDLNDWCVYVNQERVYGQDIKTSTYAYTKDCETYFESY
-1205 KGVTRSNHK
+1205 KCA
-1214 TIEDNGWY
+1214 
-1222 LDFAGRCDIDNWEVT
+1222 L
-1237 VNGKKVYDLD
+1237 
-1247 VAMTNYKYEDADLE
+1247 
-1261 CDGTKECNMIKAINA
+1261 IKAFEAAVKGIEVVEGEETRVDVFVSGLNTEFTLTLSVNA
-1276 ALKLTVDATSYAD
+1276 K
-1289 TTDYITFKAT
+1289 
-1299 FSNGVAV
+1299 
-1306 NFVVGVQ
+1306 
-1313 IDEDGKLA
+1313 GKLVVE
-1321 IDFISPDTTIA
+1321 F
-1332 GNEVDYIAT
+1332 NEAVEQVLFGTVAD
-1341 AKVVVK
+1341 VVASVK

>member
-100 WVEDDSWEDFD
+100 WVDDDTWEDFD

-174 FPWGYIEKAVALG
+174 YPWGYIEKAVALG

-281 GKDVYYATADSLG
+281 SKDIYYATAESLG
-294 LGKGHA
+294 LDKDHA
-300 DELALGAPYSILFA
+300 DEIALGAPYSILFA

-363 VDKYSSKVLTTSGK
+363 VDKYSSKVLTNSGK

-462 TKADVDGTEKVVGIS
+462 TKADVNGDEKVVGIS

-486 LKKAIDKACEEE
+486 LKKAIDKACTEE

-533 AYDYAKIGQKDDGFY
+533 AYDYAKIGQKDDGFK

-665 FDIDKDNENYKD
+665 FDIDKDNKNYKD

-713 SDKNYLVV
+713 TDKNYLVV

-759 DFFWYGNKI
+759 DFFWYGNQI
-768 DGEFVKGNVY
+768 TTEFVKGNVY

-793 VLGKVDTKIVGE
+793 VLGKVSKDNDKLVID
-805 NENGKPIEVKY
+805 
-816 IKSIVTDAHNVTI
+816 TDAKTATI
-829 TITKGYREYIDKDD
+829 TITKGYREYSDSEK
-843 KENNSTKKI
+843 NTSTKKV
-852 SSSDKYIIIGS
+852 SSSDKYVIIGEAKATAF
-863 GKYNVE
+863 G
-869 GHYNYMPIAV
+869 YMPIAV
-879 FEGKAQDGW
+879 YEGKAHDGW
-888 TVTGQLLVGDKDA
+888 TVTGQVLVGDKDA

-916 FDSWSNAGLV
+916 FDSWTNAGLV

-975 TNLKPKKGHV
+975 TNLKPKKG
-985 YETIDGVLVAEHEAT
+985 YIYQTIDNVLVAGYEST
-1000 NFLSMFSFMS
+1000 DFLSMFSFMS

-1016 KYDSKNDQPMATETS
+1016 KYDSMNNQPMVNRDGDNITS
-1031 DYVFETYIPVYVE
+1031 DYVFETFIPVV
-1044 NAKGEDTLKYFGD
+1044 ADYFGD
-1057 DAKKNFSKNEVSYVL
+1057 DAKKEFSKAEVSYVL
-1072 GVNNKANDLV
+1072 GVNKNANDLV

-1093 EDGVVT
+1093 KDGNVA

-1104 GKDELKADVEA
+1104 GKDEWKADVKA
-1115 GLESIYGHAVYAI
+1115 GLVSIYGHAVYAI

-1139 IDPTTSYIVAKDEKA
+1139 IDPNTMTGTEVVKEDVTATTSNVIGIQEDAGIAGTVKA
-1154 VTVDSDNSIK
+1154 DKVVETV
-1164 KSADNDVAIK
+1164 
-1174 ATVDATKVTT
+1174 
-1184 TKNGVETV
+1184 NGVETEKFV
-1192 SYEINSIGFEYFG
+1192 VKSLTFDFVGSCPEKDNHSTILQHGLFWYAEGKCDLNDWCVYVNQERVYGQDIKTSTYAYTKDCETYFESY
-1205 KGVTRSNHK
+1205 KCA
-1214 TIEDNGWY
+1214 
-1222 LDFAGRCDIDNWEVT
+1222 L
-1237 VNGKKVYDLD
+1237 
-1247 VAMTNYKYEDADLE
+1247 
-1261 CDGTKECNMIKAINA
+1261 IKAFEAAVKGIEVVEGEETRVDVFVSGLNTEFTLTLSVNA
-1276 ALKLTVDATSYAD
+1276 
-1289 TTDYITFKAT
+1289 
-1299 FSNGVAV
+1299 
-1306 NFVVGVQ
+1306 
-1313 IDEDGKLA
+1313 EGKLVVE
-1321 IDFISPDTTIA
+1321 F
-1332 GNEVDYIAT
+1332 NEAVEQVLFGTVAD
-1341 AKVVVK
+1341 VVASVK

>member
-281 GKDVYYATADSLG
+281 SKDIYYATAESLG
-294 LGKGHA
+294 LDKDHA
-300 DELALGAPYSILFA
+300 DEIALGAPYSILFA

-350 VDNIGAYLKDYTL
+350 VDNIKAYLNDYTL
-363 VDKYSSKVLTTSGK
+363 VDKYSSKVLTNSGK

-462 TKADVDGTEKVVGIS
+462 TKADVNGDEKVVGIS

-486 LKKAIDKACEEE
+486 LKKAIDKACTEE

-533 AYDYAKIGQKDDGFY
+533 AYDYAKIGQKDDGFK

-665 FDIDKDNENYKD
+665 FDIDKDNKNYKD

-759 DFFWYGNKI
+759 DFFWYGNQI
-768 DGEFVKGNVY
+768 TTEFVKGNVY
-778 KITSYDADNDLYYVS
+778 KITSHDEENDLYYVS
-793 VLGKVDTKIVGE
+793 VLGKVSKDNDKGL
-805 NENGKPIEVKY
+805 Y
-816 IKSIVTDAHNVTI
+816 IDTDAKTATI
-829 TITKGYREYIDKDD
+829 TITKGYREYSDSEK
-843 KENNSTKKI
+843 NTSTKKV
-852 SSSDKYIIIGS
+852 SSSDKYIIIGEY
-863 GKYNVE
+863 K
-869 GHYNYMPIAV
+869 YNYMPIAV

-888 TVTGQLLVGDKDA
+888 TISGQLLVGDKDA
-901 KTFIIVNATDVKGFN
+901 KTFIFVNATNVYGFN
-916 FDSWSNAGLV
+916 FDTWTNAGLV

-975 TNLKPKKGHV
+975 TNKKPVKGAI
-985 YETIDGVLVAEHEAT
+985 YETIDGVLVSEIEDET
-1000 NFLSMFSFMS
+1000 FLQIFYRMAS
-1010 VTYGDW
+1010 TYRDW
-1016 KYDSKNDQPMATETS
+1016 EGTFNAPLATETS
-1031 DYVFETYIPVYVE
+1031 KYVFETNVPVV
-1044 NAKGEDTLKYFGD
+1044 ADYFGD
-1057 DAKKNFSKNEVSYVL
+1057 DAKKEFSKAEVSYVL
-1072 GVNNKANDLV
+1072 DVNNKANDLV

-1093 EDGVVT
+1093 KNGNVA

-1104 GKDELKADVEA
+1104 GKDEWKADVKA
-1115 GLESIYGHAVYAI
+1115 GLESVYGHAVYAI

-1139 IDPTTSYIVAKDEKA
+1139 IDPNTMTGTEVVKEDVTATTSNVIGIQEDAGIA
-1154 VTVDSDNSIK
+1154 
-1164 KSADNDVAIK
+1164 
-1174 ATVDATKVTT
+1174 ATVKADKVVETV
-1184 TKNGVETV
+1184 NGVETEKFV
-1192 SYEINSIGFEYFG
+1192 VKSLTFDFVGSCPDKDNHSTILQHGLFWDAEGKCDLNDWCVYVNQARVYGQDIKTSTYAYTKDCETYFESY
-1205 KGVTRSNHK
+1205 KCA
-1214 TIEDNGWY
+1214 
-1222 LDFAGRCDIDNWEVT
+1222 L
-1237 VNGKKVYDLD
+1237 
-1247 VAMTNYKYEDADLE
+1247 
-1261 CDGTKECNMIKAINA
+1261 IKAFEAAVKGIEVVEGEETRVDVFVSGLNTEFTLTLSVNA
-1276 ALKLTVDATSYAD
+1276 K
-1289 TTDYITFKAT
+1289 
-1299 FSNGVAV
+1299 
-1306 NFVVGVQ
+1306 
-1313 IDEDGKLA
+1313 GKLVVE
-1321 IDFISPDTTIA
+1321 F
-1332 GNEVDYIAT
+1332 NEAVEQVLFGTVAD
-1341 AKVVVK
+1341 VVASVK

>member
-100 WVEDDSWEDFD
+100 WVDDDTWEDFD

-174 FPWGYIEKAVALG
+174 YPWGYIETAVKLG

-281 GKDVYYATADSLG
+281 SKDIYYATAESLG
-294 LGKGHA
+294 LDKDHA
-300 DELALGAPYSILFA
+300 DEIALGAPYSILFA

-350 VDNIGAYLKDYTL
+350 VDNIKAYLNDYTL
-363 VDKYSSKVLTTSGK
+363 VDKYSSKVLTNSGK

-412 EATKDKDGKYIVKKD
+412 EATKDKDGKYIVQKD

-437 GNPVYAEYTVKYH
+437 GNPVYAEYKIKYH

-462 TKADVDGTEKVVGIS
+462 TKADVNGDEKVIGIS
-477 ILDDSDVAE
+477 ILDENDVAE

-533 AYDYAKIGQKDDGFY
+533 AYDYAKIGQKDDGFK

-665 FDIDKDNENYKD
+665 FDIDKDNKNYKD

-759 DFFWYGNKI
+759 DFFWYGNQI
-768 DGEFVKGNVY
+768 TTEFVKGNVY
-778 KITSYDADNDLYYVS
+778 KITSHDEENDLYYVS
-793 VLGKVDTKIVGE
+793 VLGKVSKDNDKGL
-805 NENGKPIEVKY
+805 Y
-816 IKSIVTDAHNVTI
+816 IDTDAKTATI
-829 TITKGYREYIDKDD
+829 TITKGYREYSDSEK
-843 KENNSTKKI
+843 NTSTKKV
-852 SSSDKYIIIGS
+852 SSSDKYIIIGEY
-863 GKYNVE
+863 K
-869 GHYNYMPIAV
+869 YNYMPIAV

-888 TVTGQLLVGDKDA
+888 TISGQLLVGDKDA
-901 KTFIIVNATDVKGFN
+901 KTFIFVNATNVYGFN
-916 FDSWSNAGLV
+916 FDTWTNAGLV

-975 TNLKPKKGHV
+975 TNKKPVKGAI
-985 YETIDGVLVAEHEAT
+985 YETIDGVLVSEIEDET
-1000 NFLSMFSFMS
+1000 FLQIFYRMAS
-1010 VTYGDW
+1010 TYSDW
-1016 KYDSKNDQPMATETS
+1016 EGTFNAPLATETS
-1031 DYVFETYIPVYVE
+1031 KYVFETNVPVV
-1044 NAKGEDTLKYFGD
+1044 ADYFGD
-1057 DAKKNFSKNEVSYVL
+1057 DAKKEFSKAEVSYVL
-1072 GVNNKANDLV
+1072 DVNNKANDLV

-1093 EDGVVT
+1093 KNGNVA

-1104 GKDELKADVEA
+1104 GKDEWKADVKA
-1115 GLESIYGHAVYAI
+1115 GLESVYGHAVYAI

-1139 IDPTTSYIVAKDEKA
+1139 IDPNTMTGTEVVKEDVTATTSNVIGIQEDAGIA
-1154 VTVDSDNSIK
+1154 
-1164 KSADNDVAIK
+1164 
-1174 ATVDATKVTT
+1174 ATVKADKVVETV
-1184 TKNGVETV
+1184 NGVETEKFV
-1192 SYEINSIGFEYFG
+1192 VKSLTFDFVGSCPDKDNHSTILQHGLFWDAEGKCDLNDWCVYVNQARVYGQDIKTSTYAYTKDCETYFESY
-1205 KGVTRSNHK
+1205 KCA
-1214 TIEDNGWY
+1214 
-1222 LDFAGRCDIDNWEVT
+1222 L
-1237 VNGKKVYDLD
+1237 
-1247 VAMTNYKYEDADLE
+1247 
-1261 CDGTKECNMIKAINA
+1261 IKAFEAAVKGIEVVEGEETRVDVFVSGLNTEFTLTLSVNA
-1276 ALKLTVDATSYAD
+1276 K
-1289 TTDYITFKAT
+1289 
-1299 FSNGVAV
+1299 
-1306 NFVVGVQ
+1306 
-1313 IDEDGKLA
+1313 GKLVVE
-1321 IDFISPDTTIA
+1321 F
-1332 GNEVDYIAT
+1332 NEAVEQVLFGTVAD
-1341 AKVVVK
+1341 VVASVK

>member
-363 VDKYSSKVLTTSGK
+363 VDKYSSKVLTNSGK

-555 YPALTINGTAKDLL
+555 YAALTINGTAKDLL

-665 FDIDKDNENYKD
+665 FDIDKDNKNYKD

-759 DFFWYGNKI
+759 DFFWYGNQI
-768 DGEFVKGNVY
+768 TTEFVKGNVY

-793 VLGKVDTKIVGE
+793 VLGKVSRGD
-805 NENGKPIEVKY
+805 NEGLY
-816 IKSIVTDAHNVTI
+816 IDTDAKTATI
-829 TITKGYREYIDKDD
+829 TITKGYREYSDSEK
-843 KENNSTKKI
+843 NTSTKKV
-852 SSSDKYIIIGS
+852 SSSDKYIIIGEAKAS
-863 GKYNVE
+863 AI
-869 GHYNYMPIAV
+869 NYMPIAV
-879 FEGKAQDGW
+879 FEGKAQHGW
-888 TVTGQLLVGDKDA
+888 TITGQLLVGDKDS
-901 KTFIIVNATDVKGFN
+901 KTFIFVNAYAEGFN
-916 FDSWSNAGLV
+916 FDSWKNAGIV

-954 EYGEVLAYNFYTGKF
+954 EYGEVLAYNFFTGKF

-975 TNLKPKKGHV
+975 TNLKPKKGHI
-985 YETIDGVLVAEHEAT
+985 YQTIDGVLSQEYKDATFFEIFVAMGE
-1000 NFLSMFSFMS
+1000 
-1010 VTYGDW
+1010 TYYDW
-1016 KYDSKNDQPMATETS
+1016 KVEDGQPMATETS
-1031 DYVFETYIPVYVE
+1031 DYVFELNVPVV
-1044 NAKGEDTLKYFGD
+1044 ADYFGD
-1057 DAKKNFSKNEVSYVL
+1057 DAKKEFSKAEVSYVL
-1072 GVNNKANDLV
+1072 DVNKNANDLV

-1093 EDGVVT
+1093 KNGNVA
-1099 GIEAY
+1099 GIETY
-1104 GKDELKADVEA
+1104 GKDEWKADVKA
-1115 GLESIYGHAVYAI
+1115 GLVSVEGHAVYAI

-1139 IDPTTSYIVAKDEKA
+1139 IDPTTSYIVDKDEKA

-1332 GNEVDYIAT
+1332 GNAVDYIAT

>member
-174 FPWGYIEKAVALG
+174 YPWGYIETAVKLG

-281 GKDVYYATADSLG
+281 SKDIYYATAESLG
-294 LGKGHA
+294 LDKDHA
-300 DELALGAPYSILFA
+300 DEIALGAPYSILFA

-363 VDKYSSKVLTTSGK
+363 VDKYSSKVLTNSGK

-427 KDGKDVKDAN
+427 KDGKDIKDAN

-462 TKADVDGTEKVVGIS
+462 TKADVNGDEKVVGIS

-486 LKKAIDKACEEE
+486 LKKAIDKACTEE

-533 AYDYAKIGQKDDGFY
+533 AYDYAKIGQKDDGFK

-665 FDIDKDNENYKD
+665 FDIDKDNKNYKD

-759 DFFWYGNKI
+759 DFFWYGNQI
-768 DGEFVKGNVY
+768 TTEFVKGNVY
-778 KITSYDADNDLYYVS
+778 KITSHDEENDLYYVS
-793 VLGKVDTKIVGE
+793 VLGKVSKDNDKGL
-805 NENGKPIEVKY
+805 Y
-816 IKSIVTDAHNVTI
+816 IDTDAKTATI
-829 TITKGYREYIDKDD
+829 TITKGYREYSDSEK
-843 KENNSTKKI
+843 NTSTKKV
-852 SSSDKYIIIGS
+852 SSSDKYIIIGEY
-863 GKYNVE
+863 K
-869 GHYNYMPIAV
+869 YNYMPIAV

-888 TVTGQLLVGDKDA
+888 TISGQLLVGDKDA
-901 KTFIIVNATDVKGFN
+901 KTFIFVNATNVYGFN
-916 FDSWSNAGLV
+916 FDTWTNAGLV

-975 TNLKPKKGHV
+975 TNKKPVKGAI
-985 YETIDGVLVAEHEAT
+985 YETIDGVLVSEIEDET
-1000 NFLSMFSFMS
+1000 FLQIFYRMAS
-1010 VTYGDW
+1010 TYRDW
-1016 KYDSKNDQPMATETS
+1016 EGTFNAPLATETS
-1031 DYVFETYIPVYVE
+1031 KYVFETNVPVV
-1044 NAKGEDTLKYFGD
+1044 ADYFGD
-1057 DAKKNFSKNEVSYVL
+1057 DAKKEFSKAEVSYVL
-1072 GVNNKANDLV
+1072 DVNNKANDLV

-1093 EDGVVT
+1093 KNGNVA

-1104 GKDELKADVEA
+1104 GKDEWKADVKA
-1115 GLESIYGHAVYAI
+1115 GLVSIYGHAVYAI

-1139 IDPTTSYIVAKDEKA
+1139 IDPNTMTGTEVVKEDVTATTSNVIGIQEDAGIAGTVKA
-1154 VTVDSDNSIK
+1154 DKVVETV
-1164 KSADNDVAIK
+1164 
-1174 ATVDATKVTT
+1174 
-1184 TKNGVETV
+1184 NGVETEKFV
-1192 SYEINSIGFEYFG
+1192 VKSLTFDFVGSCPDKDNHSTILQHGLFWDAEGKCDLNDWCVYVNQERVYGQDIKTSTYAYTKDCETYFESY
-1205 KGVTRSNHK
+1205 KCA
-1214 TIEDNGWY
+1214 
-1222 LDFAGRCDIDNWEVT
+1222 L
-1237 VNGKKVYDLD
+1237 
-1247 VAMTNYKYEDADLE
+1247 
-1261 CDGTKECNMIKAINA
+1261 IKAFEAAVKGIEVVEGEETRVDVFVSGLNTECTLTLSVNA
-1276 ALKLTVDATSYAD
+1276 K
-1289 TTDYITFKAT
+1289 
-1299 FSNGVAV
+1299 
-1306 NFVVGVQ
+1306 
-1313 IDEDGKLA
+1313 GKLVVE
-1321 IDFISPDTTIA
+1321 F
-1332 GNEVDYIAT
+1332 NEAVEQVLFGTVAD
-1341 AKVVVK
+1341 VVASVK

>member
-363 VDKYSSKVLTTSGK
+363 VDKYSSKVLTNSGK

-486 LKKAIDKACEEE
+486 LKKAIDKACTEE

-555 YPALTINGTAKDLL
+555 YAALTINGTAKDLL

-665 FDIDKDNENYKD
+665 FDIDKDNKNYKD

-759 DFFWYGNKI
+759 DFFWYGNQI
-768 DGEFVKGNVY
+768 TTEFVKGNVY

-793 VLGKVDTKIVGE
+793 VLGKVSRGD
-805 NENGKPIEVKY
+805 NEGLY
-816 IKSIVTDAHNVTI
+816 IDTDAKTATI
-829 TITKGYREYIDKDD
+829 TITKGYREYSDSEK
-843 KENNSTKKI
+843 NTSTKKV
-852 SSSDKYIIIGS
+852 SSSDKYIIIGEAKAS
-863 GKYNVE
+863 AI
-869 GHYNYMPIAV
+869 NYMPIAV

-888 TVTGQLLVGDKDA
+888 TITGQLLVGDKDS
-901 KTFIIVNATDVKGFN
+901 KTFIFVNAYAEGFN
-916 FDSWSNAGLV
+916 FDSWKNAGIV

-954 EYGEVLAYNFYTGKF
+954 EYGEVLAYNFFTGKF

-975 TNLKPKKGHV
+975 TNLKPKKGHI
-985 YETIDGVLVAEHEAT
+985 YQTIDGVLSQEYKDATFFEIFVAMGE
-1000 NFLSMFSFMS
+1000 
-1010 VTYGDW
+1010 TYYDW
-1016 KYDSKNDQPMATETS
+1016 KVEDGQPMATETS
-1031 DYVFETYIPVYVE
+1031 DYVFELNVPVV
-1044 NAKGEDTLKYFGD
+1044 ADYFGD
-1057 DAKKNFSKNEVSYVL
+1057 DAKKEFSKAEVSYVL
-1072 GVNNKANDLV
+1072 DVNNKANDLV

-1093 EDGVVT
+1093 KNGNVA

-1104 GKDELKADVEA
+1104 GKDEWKADVKA

-1139 IDPTTSYIVAKDEKA
+1139 IDPTTMTGSEVVKED
-1154 VTVDSDNSIK
+1154 VTATTSNVIGIQEDAGI
-1164 KSADNDVAIK
+1164 A
-1174 ATVDATKVTT
+1174 ATVKADKV
-1184 TKNGVETV
+1184 E
-1192 SYEINSIGFEYFG
+1192 E
-1205 KGVTRSNHK
+1205 
-1214 TIEDNGWY
+1214 
-1222 LDFAGRCDIDNWEVT
+1222 T
-1237 VNGKKVYDLD
+1237 VNGVVSDKYVVKSLTFDFVGSCPDKDNHATILQHGLFWDAEGKCDLNDWCVYVNQERVYGQDIKTSTYAYTKDCEAYDESYKCALIKTFEAAVAGIEVAEGEEVRVD
-1247 VAMTNYKYEDADLE
+1247 VFVSGLNTEFTL
-1261 CDGTKECNMIKAINA
+1261 TLSINA
-1276 ALKLTVDATSYAD
+1276 KGNLVVEFNEAIEQVLFGTVAD
-1289 TTDYITFKAT
+1289 V
-1299 FSNGVAV
+1299 VA
-1306 NFVVGVQ
+1306 
-1313 IDEDGKLA
+1313 
-1321 IDFISPDTTIA
+1321 S
-1332 GNEVDYIAT
+1332 
-1341 AKVVVK
+1341 VK

>member
-281 GKDVYYATADSLG
+281 GKDVYCATADSLG

-363 VDKYSSKVLTTSGK
+363 VDKYSSKVLTNSGK

-486 LKKAIDKACEEE
+486 LKKAIDKACTEE

-555 YPALTINGTAKDLL
+555 YAALTINGTAKDLL

-665 FDIDKDNENYKD
+665 FDIDKDNKNYKD

-759 DFFWYGNKI
+759 DFFWYGNQI
-768 DGEFVKGNVY
+768 TTEFVKGNVY

-793 VLGKVDTKIVGE
+793 VLGKVSRGD
-805 NENGKPIEVKY
+805 NEGLY
-816 IKSIVTDAHNVTI
+816 IDTDAKTATI
-829 TITKGYREYIDKDD
+829 TITKGYREYSDSEK
-843 KENNSTKKI
+843 NTSTKKV
-852 SSSDKYIIIGS
+852 SSSDKYIIIGEAKATVY
-863 GKYNVE
+863 G
-869 GHYNYMPIAV
+869 YMPIAV
-879 FEGKAQDGW
+879 YEGKAQDGW
-888 TVTGQLLVGDKDA
+888 TVTGQVLVGDKDA

-975 TNLKPKKGHV
+975 TNLKPKKG
-985 YETIDGVLVAEHEAT
+985 YIYQTIDNVLVAGYEST
-1000 NFLSMFSFMS
+1000 DFLSMFSFMS

-1016 KYDSKNDQPMATETS
+1016 KYDSENDQPMVNRDGDNITS
-1031 DYVFETYIPVYVE
+1031 DYVFETFIPVV
-1044 NAKGEDTLKYFGD
+1044 ADYFGD
-1057 DAKKNFSKNEVSYVL
+1057 DAKKEFSKAEVSYVL

-1104 GKDELKADVEA
+1104 GKDEWKADVKA

-1139 IDPTTSYIVAKDEKA
+1139 IDPLTMTGSEVVKEDVTATTSNVIGIQEDAGIA
-1154 VTVDSDNSIK
+1154 
-1164 KSADNDVAIK
+1164 
-1174 ATVDATKVTT
+1174 ATVKANKV
-1184 TKNGVETV
+1184 E
-1192 SYEINSIGFEYFG
+1192 E
-1205 KGVTRSNHK
+1205 
-1214 TIEDNGWY
+1214 
-1222 LDFAGRCDIDNWEVT
+1222 T
-1237 VNGKKVYDLD
+1237 VNGVVSDKYVVKSLTFDFVGSCPDKDNHATILQHGLFWDAEGKCDLNDWCVYVNQERVYGQDIKTSTYAYTKDCEAYDESYKCALIKTFEAAVAGIEVAEGEEVRVD
-1247 VAMTNYKYEDADLE
+1247 VFVSGLNTEFTL
-1261 CDGTKECNMIKAINA
+1261 TLSINA
-1276 ALKLTVDATSYAD
+1276 KGNLVVEFNEAIEQVLFGTVAD
-1289 TTDYITFKAT
+1289 V
-1299 FSNGVAV
+1299 VA
-1306 NFVVGVQ
+1306 
-1313 IDEDGKLA
+1313 
-1321 IDFISPDTTIA
+1321 S
-1332 GNEVDYIAT
+1332 
-1341 AKVVVK
+1341 VK

>member
-363 VDKYSSKVLTTSGK
+363 VDKYSSKVLTSSGK

-486 LKKAIDKACEEE
+486 LKKAIDKACTEE

-555 YPALTINGTAKDLL
+555 YAALTINGTAKDLL

-665 FDIDKDNENYKD
+665 FDIDKDNKNYKD

-759 DFFWYGNKI
+759 DFFWYGNQI
-768 DGEFVKGNVY
+768 TTEFVKGNVY

-793 VLGKVDTKIVGE
+793 VLGKVSRGD
-805 NENGKPIEVKY
+805 NEGLY
-816 IKSIVTDAHNVTI
+816 IDTDAKTATI
-829 TITKGYREYIDKDD
+829 TITKGYREYSDSEK
-843 KENNSTKKI
+843 NTSTKKV
-852 SSSDKYIIIGS
+852 SSSDKYIIIGEAKAS
-863 GKYNVE
+863 AI
-869 GHYNYMPIAV
+869 NYMPIAV

-888 TVTGQLLVGDKDA
+888 TITGQLLVGDKDS
-901 KTFIIVNATDVKGFN
+901 KTFIFVNAYAEGFN
-916 FDSWSNAGLV
+916 FDSWKNAGIV

-954 EYGEVLAYNFYTGKF
+954 EYGEVLAYNFFTGKF

-975 TNLKPKKGHV
+975 TNLKPKKGHI
-985 YETIDGVLVAEHEAT
+985 YQTIDGVLSQEYKDATFFEIFVAMGE
-1000 NFLSMFSFMS
+1000 
-1010 VTYGDW
+1010 TYRDW
-1016 KYDSKNDQPMATETS
+1016 TIEDGQPMVNRDGDNITS
-1031 DYVFETYIPVYVE
+1031 DYVFELNVPVV
-1044 NAKGEDTLKYFGD
+1044 ADYFGD
-1057 DAKKNFSKNEVSYVL
+1057 DAKKEFSKAEVSYVL
-1072 GVNNKANDLV
+1072 DVNKNANDLV

-1093 EDGVVT
+1093 KNGNVA

-1104 GKDELKADVEA
+1104 GKDEWKADVKA
-1115 GLESIYGHAVYAI
+1115 GLVSVEGHAVYAI

-1184 TKNGVETV
+1184 TKDGVETV

-1332 GNEVDYIAT
+1332 GNPVDYIAT

>member
-363 VDKYSSKVLTTSGK
+363 VDKYSSKVLTNSGK

-486 LKKAIDKACEEE
+486 LKKAIDKACTEE

-555 YPALTINGTAKDLL
+555 YAALTINGTAKDLL

-665 FDIDKDNENYKD
+665 FDIDKDNKNYKD

-713 SDKNYLVV
+713 SDNNYLVV

-759 DFFWYGNKI
+759 DFFWYGNQI
-768 DGEFVKGNVY
+768 TTEFVKGNVY

-793 VLGKVDTKIVGE
+793 VLGKVSRGN
-805 NENGKPIEVKY
+805 NEGLY
-816 IKSIVTDAHNVTI
+816 IDTDAKTATI
-829 TITKGYREYIDKDD
+829 TITKGYREYSDSEK
-843 KENNSTKKI
+843 NTSTKKV
-852 SSSDKYIIIGS
+852 SSSDKYIIIGEAKAS
-863 GKYNVE
+863 AI
-869 GHYNYMPIAV
+869 NYMPIAV
-879 FEGKAQDGW
+879 FEGKARDGW
-888 TVTGQLLVGDKDA
+888 TVTGQLLVGDKDS
-901 KTFIIVNATDVKGFN
+901 KTFIFVNAYAEGFN

-954 EYGEVLAYNFYTGKF
+954 EYGEVLAYNFFTGKF

-975 TNLKPKKGHV
+975 TNLKPKKGHI
-985 YETIDGVLVAEHEAT
+985 YQTIDGVLSQEYKDATFFEIFVAMGE
-1000 NFLSMFSFMS
+1000 
-1010 VTYGDW
+1010 TYYDW
-1016 KYDSKNDQPMATETS
+1016 KVEDGQPMVNRDGDNITS
-1031 DYVFETYIPVYVE
+1031 DYVFELNVPVV
-1044 NAKGEDTLKYFGD
+1044 ADYFGD
-1057 DAKKNFSKNEVSYVL
+1057 DAKKEFSKAEVSYVL
-1072 GVNNKANDLV
+1072 DVNKNANDLV

-1104 GKDELKADVEA
+1104 GKDEWKADVKA

-1139 IDPTTSYIVAKDEKA
+1139 IDPTTMTGSEVVKED
-1154 VTVDSDNSIK
+1154 VTATTSNVIGIQEDAGI
-1164 KSADNDVAIK
+1164 A
-1174 ATVDATKVTT
+1174 ATVKANKV
-1184 TKNGVETV
+1184 E
-1192 SYEINSIGFEYFG
+1192 E
-1205 KGVTRSNHK
+1205 
-1214 TIEDNGWY
+1214 
-1222 LDFAGRCDIDNWEVT
+1222 T
-1237 VNGKKVYDLD
+1237 VNGVVSDKYVVKSLTFDFVGSCPDKDNHATILQHGLFWDAEGKCDLNDWCVYVNQERVYGQDIKTSTYAYTKDCEAYDESYKCALIKTFEAAVAGIEVAEGEEVRVD
-1247 VAMTNYKYEDADLE
+1247 VFVSGLNTEL
-1261 CDGTKECNMIKAINA
+1261 TLTLSINA
-1276 ALKLTVDATSYAD
+1276 KGNLVVEFNEAIEQVLFGTVAD
-1289 TTDYITFKAT
+1289 V
-1299 FSNGVAV
+1299 VA
-1306 NFVVGVQ
+1306 
-1313 IDEDGKLA
+1313 
-1321 IDFISPDTTIA
+1321 S
-1332 GNEVDYIAT
+1332 
-1341 AKVVVK
+1341 VK

>member
-327 EAYAANVVKNEGRT
+327 EAYAANVVKNEGRS

-363 VDKYSSKVLTTSGK
+363 VDKYSSKVLTNSGK

-486 LKKAIDKACEEE
+486 LKKAIDKACTEE

-555 YPALTINGTAKDLL
+555 YAALTINGTAKDLL

-665 FDIDKDNENYKD
+665 FDLDQDNKDYKD

-759 DFFWYGNKI
+759 DFFWYGNQI
-768 DGEFVKGNVY
+768 TTEFVKGNVY
-778 KITSYDADNDLYYVS
+778 KITSYDEENDLYYVS
-793 VLGKVDTKIVGE
+793 VLGKVSRGD
-805 NENGKPIEVKY
+805 NEGLY
-816 IKSIVTDAHNVTI
+816 IDTDAKTATI
-829 TITKGYREYIDKDD
+829 TITKGYREYSDSEK
-843 KENNSTKKI
+843 NTSTKKV
-852 SSSDKYIIIGS
+852 SSSDKYIIIGEAKAS
-863 GKYNVE
+863 AI
-869 GHYNYMPIAV
+869 NYMPIAV

-888 TVTGQLLVGDKDA
+888 TITGQLLVGDKDS
-901 KTFIIVNATDVKGFN
+901 KTFIFVNAYAEGFN
-916 FDSWSNAGLV
+916 FDSWKNAGIV

-954 EYGEVLAYNFYTGKF
+954 EYGEVLAYNFFTGKF

-975 TNLKPKKGHV
+975 TNLKPKKGHI
-985 YETIDGVLVAEHEAT
+985 YQTIDGVLSQEYKDATFFEIFVAMGE
-1000 NFLSMFSFMS
+1000 
-1010 VTYGDW
+1010 TYYDW
-1016 KYDSKNDQPMATETS
+1016 KVEDGQPMATETS
-1031 DYVFETYIPVYVE
+1031 DYVFELNVPVV
-1044 NAKGEDTLKYFGD
+1044 ADYFGD
-1057 DAKKNFSKNEVSYVL
+1057 DAKKEFSKAEVSYVL
-1072 GVNNKANDLV
+1072 DVNNKANDLV
-1082 NSLKFVKIVND
+1082 NSLKFVKIGRAHVWTP
-1093 EDGVVT
+1093 VT
-1099 GIEAY
+1099 SG
-1104 GKDELKADVEA
+1104 
-1115 GLESIYGHAVYAI
+1115 S
-1128 RDDGTVDVVVY
+1128 RM
-1139 IDPTTSYIVAKDEKA
+1139 PS
-1154 VTVDSDNSIK
+1154 
-1164 KSADNDVAIK
+1164 SA
-1174 ATVDATKVTT
+1174 
-1184 TKNGVETV
+1184 
-1192 SYEINSIGFEYFG
+1192 
-1205 KGVTRSNHK
+1205 
-1214 TIEDNGWY
+1214 
-1222 LDFAGRCDIDNWEVT
+1222 
-1237 VNGKKVYDLD
+1237 
-1247 VAMTNYKYEDADLE
+1247 
-1261 CDGTKECNMIKAINA
+1261 
-1276 ALKLTVDATSYAD
+1276 
-1289 TTDYITFKAT
+1289 
-1299 FSNGVAV
+1299 
-1306 NFVVGVQ
+1306 
-1313 IDEDGKLA
+1313 
-1321 IDFISPDTTIA
+1321 
-1332 GNEVDYIAT
+1332 
-1341 AKVVVK
+1341 

>member
-281 GKDVYYATADSLG
+281 SKDIYYATAESLG
-294 LGKGHA
+294 LDKDHA
-300 DELALGAPYSILFA
+300 DEIALGAPYSILFA

-350 VDNIGAYLKDYTL
+350 VDNIKAYLNDYTL
-363 VDKYSSKVLTTSGK
+363 VDKYSSKVLTNSGK

-462 TKADVDGTEKVVGIS
+462 TKADVNGDEKVVGIS

-486 LKKAIDKACEEE
+486 LKKAIDKACTEE

-533 AYDYAKIGQKDDGFY
+533 AYDYAKIGQKDDGFK

-665 FDIDKDNENYKD
+665 FDIDKDNKNYKD

-759 DFFWYGNKI
+759 DFFWYGNQI
-768 DGEFVKGNVY
+768 TTEFVKGNVY
-778 KITSYDADNDLYYVS
+778 KITSHDEENDLYYVS
-793 VLGKVDTKIVGE
+793 VLGKVSKDNDKGL
-805 NENGKPIEVKY
+805 Y
-816 IKSIVTDAHNVTI
+816 IDTDAKTATI
-829 TITKGYREYIDKDD
+829 TITKGYREYSDS
-843 KENNSTKKI
+843 EKKTSI
-852 SSSDKYIIIGS
+852 KKVSSSDKYIIIGEY
-863 GKYNVE
+863 K
-869 GHYNYMPIAV
+869 YNYMPIAV

-888 TVTGQLLVGDKDA
+888 TISGQLLVGDKDA
-901 KTFIIVNATDVKGFN
+901 KTFIFVNATNVYGFN
-916 FDSWSNAGLV
+916 FDTWTNAGLV

-975 TNLKPKKGHV
+975 TNKKPVKGAI
-985 YETIDGVLVAEHEAT
+985 YETIDGVLVSEIEDET
-1000 NFLSMFSFMS
+1000 FLQIFYRMAS
-1010 VTYGDW
+1010 TYRDW
-1016 KYDSKNDQPMATETS
+1016 EGTFNAPLATETS
-1031 DYVFETYIPVYVE
+1031 KYVFETNVPVV
-1044 NAKGEDTLKYFGD
+1044 ADYFGD
-1057 DAKKNFSKNEVSYVL
+1057 DAKKEFSKAEVSYVL
-1072 GVNNKANDLV
+1072 DVNKNANDLV

-1093 EDGVVT
+1093 KNGDVA

-1104 GKDELKADVEA
+1104 GKDEYKADVKA
-1115 GLESIYGHAVYAI
+1115 GLVSVKGHAVYAI

-1139 IDPTTSYIVAKDEKA
+1139 IDPNTMTGTEVVKEDVTATTSNVIGIQEDAGIA
-1154 VTVDSDNSIK
+1154 
-1164 KSADNDVAIK
+1164 
-1174 ATVDATKVTT
+1174 ATVKADKVVETV
-1184 TKNGVETV
+1184 NGVETEKFV
-1192 SYEINSIGFEYFG
+1192 VKSLTFDFVGSCPEKDNHSTILQHGLFWDAEGKCDLNDWCVYVNQERVYGQDIKTSTYAYTKDCETYFESY
-1205 KGVTRSNHK
+1205 KCA
-1214 TIEDNGWY
+1214 
-1222 LDFAGRCDIDNWEVT
+1222 L
-1237 VNGKKVYDLD
+1237 
-1247 VAMTNYKYEDADLE
+1247 
-1261 CDGTKECNMIKAINA
+1261 IKAFEAAVKDIEVVEGEETRVDVFVSGLNTEFTLTLSVNA
-1276 ALKLTVDATSYAD
+1276 K
-1289 TTDYITFKAT
+1289 
-1299 FSNGVAV
+1299 
-1306 NFVVGVQ
+1306 
-1313 IDEDGKLA
+1313 GKLVVE
-1321 IDFISPDTTIA
+1321 F
-1332 GNEVDYIAT
+1332 NEAVEQVLFGTVAD
-1341 AKVVVK
+1341 VVASVK

>member
-281 GKDVYYATADSLG
+281 SKDIYYATAESLG
-294 LGKGHA
+294 LDKDHA
-300 DELALGAPYSILFA
+300 DEIALGAPYSILFA

-363 VDKYSSKVLTTSGK
+363 VDKYASKVLTNSGK

-427 KDGKDVKDAN
+427 KDGKDIKDAN

-462 TKADVDGTEKVVGIS
+462 TKADVNGDEKVIGIS

-486 LKKAIDKACEEE
+486 LKKAIDKACTEE

-533 AYDYAKIGQKDDGFY
+533 AYDYAKIGQKDDGFK

-665 FDIDKDNENYKD
+665 FDIDKDNKNYKD

-752 YDGWDEG
+752 YNGWDEG
-759 DFFWYGNKI
+759 DFFWYGNQI
-768 DGEFVKGNVY
+768 TTEFVKGNVY
-778 KITSYDADNDLYYVS
+778 KITSHDEENDLYYVS
-793 VLGKVDTKIVGE
+793 VLGKVSKDNDKGL
-805 NENGKPIEVKY
+805 Y
-816 IKSIVTDAHNVTI
+816 IDTDAKTATI
-829 TITKGYREYIDKDD
+829 TITKGYREYSDSEK
-843 KENNSTKKI
+843 NTSTKKV
-852 SSSDKYIIIGS
+852 SSSDKYIIIGEY
-863 GKYNVE
+863 K
-869 GHYNYMPIAV
+869 YNYMPIAV

-888 TVTGQLLVGDKDA
+888 TISGQLLVGDKDA
-901 KTFIIVNATDVKGFN
+901 KTFIFVNATNVYGFN
-916 FDSWSNAGLV
+916 FDTWTNAGLV

-975 TNLKPKKGHV
+975 TNKKPVKGAI
-985 YETIDGVLVAEHEAT
+985 YETIDGVLVSEIEDET
-1000 NFLSMFSFMS
+1000 FLQIFYRMAS
-1010 VTYGDW
+1010 TYRDW
-1016 KYDSKNDQPMATETS
+1016 EGTFNAPLATETS
-1031 DYVFETYIPVYVE
+1031 KYVFETNVPVV
-1044 NAKGEDTLKYFGD
+1044 ADYFGD
-1057 DAKKNFSKNEVSYVL
+1057 DAKKEFSKAEVSYVL
-1072 GVNNKANDLV
+1072 DVNNKANDLV

-1093 EDGVVT
+1093 KNGNVA

-1104 GKDELKADVEA
+1104 GKDEWKADVKA
-1115 GLESIYGHAVYAI
+1115 GLESVYGHAVYAI

-1139 IDPTTSYIVAKDEKA
+1139 IDPNTMTGTTVVDEDVTATTSNVIGIQEDAGIA
-1154 VTVDSDNSIK
+1154 
-1164 KSADNDVAIK
+1164 
-1174 ATVDATKVTT
+1174 ATVKANKV
-1184 TKNGVETV
+1184 E
-1192 SYEINSIGFEYFG
+1192 E
-1205 KGVTRSNHK
+1205 
-1214 TIEDNGWY
+1214 
-1222 LDFAGRCDIDNWEVT
+1222 T
-1237 VNGKKVYDLD
+1237 VNGVVSDKYVVKSLTFDFVGSCPDKDNHSTILQHGLFWDAEGKCDLNDWCVYVNQERVYGQDIKTSTYAYTKD
-1247 VAMTNYKYEDADLE
+1247 CETYFESYKCAL
-1261 CDGTKECNMIKAINA
+1261 IKAFEAAVKGIEVVEGEETRVDVFVSGLNTEFTLTLSVNA
-1276 ALKLTVDATSYAD
+1276 K
-1289 TTDYITFKAT
+1289 
-1299 FSNGVAV
+1299 
-1306 NFVVGVQ
+1306 
-1313 IDEDGKLA
+1313 GKLVVE
-1321 IDFISPDTTIA
+1321 F
-1332 GNEVDYIAT
+1332 NEAVEQVLFGTVAD
-1341 AKVVVK
+1341 VVASVK

>member
-227 VAFGWAD
+227 VVFGWAD

-281 GKDVYYATADSLG
+281 SKDIYYATAESLG
-294 LGKGHA
+294 LDKDHA
-300 DELALGAPYSILFA
+300 DEIALGAPYSILFA

-363 VDKYSSKVLTTSGK
+363 VDKYSSKVLTNSGK

-437 GNPVYAEYTVKYH
+437 GNPVYAEYKIKYH

-462 TKADVDGTEKVVGIS
+462 TKADVNGDEKVIGIS

-486 LKKAIDKACEEE
+486 LKKAIDKACTEE

-533 AYDYAKIGQKDDGFY
+533 AYDYAKIGQKDDGFK

-665 FDIDKDNENYKD
+665 FDIDKDNKNYKD

-759 DFFWYGNKI
+759 DFFWYGNQI
-768 DGEFVKGNVY
+768 TTEFVKGNVY

-793 VLGKVDTKIVGE
+793 VLGKVSKDNDKGL
-805 NENGKPIEVKY
+805 Y
-816 IKSIVTDAHNVTI
+816 IDTDAKTATI
-829 TITKGYREYIDKDD
+829 TITKGYREYSDSDK
-843 KENNSTKKI
+843 KTSTKKL
-852 SSSDKYIIIGS
+852 SSSDKYIIIGEY
-863 GKYNVE
+863 K
-869 GHYNYMPIAV
+869 YNYMPIAV

-888 TVTGQLLVGDKDA
+888 TISGQLLVGDKDA
-901 KTFIIVNATDVKGFN
+901 KTFIFVNATNVYGFN
-916 FDSWSNAGLV
+916 FDTWTNAGLV

-975 TNLKPKKGHV
+975 TNKKPVKGAI
-985 YETIDGVLVAEHEAT
+985 YETIDGVLVSEIEDET
-1000 NFLSMFSFMS
+1000 FLRIFYRMAS
-1010 VTYGDW
+1010 TYRDW
-1016 KYDSKNDQPMATETS
+1016 EGTFNAPLATETS
-1031 DYVFETYIPVYVE
+1031 KYVFETNVPVV
-1044 NAKGEDTLKYFGD
+1044 ADYFGD
-1057 DAKKNFSKNEVSYVL
+1057 DAKKEFSKAEVSYVL
-1072 GVNNKANDLV
+1072 DVNNKANDLV

-1093 EDGVVT
+1093 KNGNVA

-1104 GKDELKADVEA
+1104 GKDEWKADVKA
-1115 GLESIYGHAVYAI
+1115 GLESVYGHAVYAI

-1139 IDPTTSYIVAKDEKA
+1139 IDPNTMTGTEVVKEDVTATTSNVIGIQEDAGIA
-1154 VTVDSDNSIK
+1154 
-1164 KSADNDVAIK
+1164 
-1174 ATVDATKVTT
+1174 ATVKADKVVETV
-1184 TKNGVETV
+1184 NGVETEKFV
-1192 SYEINSIGFEYFG
+1192 VKSLTFDFVGSCPDKDNHSTILQHGLFWDAEGKCDLNDWCVYVNQARVYGQDIKTSTYAYTKDCETYFESY
-1205 KGVTRSNHK
+1205 KCA
-1214 TIEDNGWY
+1214 
-1222 LDFAGRCDIDNWEVT
+1222 L
-1237 VNGKKVYDLD
+1237 
-1247 VAMTNYKYEDADLE
+1247 
-1261 CDGTKECNMIKAINA
+1261 IKAFEAAVKGIEVVEGEETRVDVFVSGLNTEFTLTLSVNA
-1276 ALKLTVDATSYAD
+1276 K
-1289 TTDYITFKAT
+1289 
-1299 FSNGVAV
+1299 
-1306 NFVVGVQ
+1306 
-1313 IDEDGKLA
+1313 GKLVVE
-1321 IDFISPDTTIA
+1321 F
-1332 GNEVDYIAT
+1332 NEAVEQVLFGTVAD
-1341 AKVVVK
+1341 VVASVK

>member
-100 WVEDDSWEDFD
+100 WVDDDTWEDFD

-174 FPWGYIEKAVALG
+174 YPWGYIEKAVALG

-281 GKDVYYATADSLG
+281 SKDIYYATAESLG
-294 LGKGHA
+294 LDKDHA
-300 DELALGAPYSILFA
+300 DEIALGAPYSILFA

-350 VDNIGAYLKDYTL
+350 VDNIKAYLNDYTL
-363 VDKYSSKVLTTSGK
+363 VDKYSSKVLTNSGK

-462 TKADVDGTEKVVGIS
+462 TKADVNGDEKVIGIS

-533 AYDYAKIGQKDDGFY
+533 AYDYAKIGQKDDGFK

-665 FDIDKDNENYKD
+665 FDIDKDNKNYKD

-759 DFFWYGNKI
+759 DFFWYGNQI
-768 DGEFVKGNVY
+768 TTEFVKGNVY
-778 KITSYDADNDLYYVS
+778 KITSHDEENDLYYVS
-793 VLGKVDTKIVGE
+793 VLGKVSKDNDKGL
-805 NENGKPIEVKY
+805 Y
-816 IKSIVTDAHNVTI
+816 IDTDAKTATI
-829 TITKGYREYIDKDD
+829 TITKGYREYSDSEK
-843 KENNSTKKI
+843 NTSTKKV
-852 SSSDKYIIIGS
+852 SSSDKYIIIGEY
-863 GKYNVE
+863 K
-869 GHYNYMPIAV
+869 YNYMPIAV

-888 TVTGQLLVGDKDA
+888 TISGQLLVGDKDA
-901 KTFIIVNATDVKGFN
+901 KTFIFVNATNVYGFN
-916 FDSWSNAGLV
+916 FDTWTNAGLV

-975 TNLKPKKGHV
+975 TNKKPVKGAI
-985 YETIDGVLVAEHEAT
+985 YETIDGVLVSEIEDET
-1000 NFLSMFSFMS
+1000 FLQIFYRMAS
-1010 VTYGDW
+1010 TYRDW
-1016 KYDSKNDQPMATETS
+1016 EGTFNAPLATETS
-1031 DYVFETYIPVYVE
+1031 KYVFETNVPVV
-1044 NAKGEDTLKYFGD
+1044 ADYFGD
-1057 DAKKNFSKNEVSYVL
+1057 DAKKEFSKAEVSYVL
-1072 GVNNKANDLV
+1072 DVNNKANDLV

-1093 EDGVVT
+1093 KDGVVT

-1104 GKDELKADVEA
+1104 GKDEWKADVKA

-1139 IDPTTSYIVAKDEKA
+1139 IDPLTMTGTEVVKEDVTATTSNVIGIQEDAGIA
-1154 VTVDSDNSIK
+1154 
-1164 KSADNDVAIK
+1164 
-1174 ATVDATKVTT
+1174 ATVKANKV
-1184 TKNGVETV
+1184 E
-1192 SYEINSIGFEYFG
+1192 E
-1205 KGVTRSNHK
+1205 
-1214 TIEDNGWY
+1214 
-1222 LDFAGRCDIDNWEVT
+1222 T
-1237 VNGKKVYDLD
+1237 VNGVVSDKYVVKSLTFDFVGSCPEKDNHSTILQHGLFWDAEGKCDLNDWCVYVNQARVYGQDIKTSTYAYTKD
-1247 VAMTNYKYEDADLE
+1247 CETYFESYKCAL
-1261 CDGTKECNMIKAINA
+1261 IKAFEAAVKGIEVVEGEETRVDVFVSGLNTEFTLTLSVNA
-1276 ALKLTVDATSYAD
+1276 K
-1289 TTDYITFKAT
+1289 
-1299 FSNGVAV
+1299 
-1306 NFVVGVQ
+1306 
-1313 IDEDGKLA
+1313 GKLVVE
-1321 IDFISPDTTIA
+1321 F
-1332 GNEVDYIAT
+1332 NEAVEQVLFGTVAD
-1341 AKVVVK
+1341 VVASVK

>member
-363 VDKYSSKVLTTSGK
+363 VDKYSSKVLTNSGK

-555 YPALTINGTAKDLL
+555 YAALTINGTAKDLL

-665 FDIDKDNENYKD
+665 FDIDKDNKNYKD

-759 DFFWYGNKI
+759 DFFWYGNQI
-768 DGEFVKGNVY
+768 TTEFVKGNVY

-793 VLGKVDTKIVGE
+793 VLGKVSRGD
-805 NENGKPIEVKY
+805 NEGLY
-816 IKSIVTDAHNVTI
+816 IDTDAKTATI
-829 TITKGYREYIDKDD
+829 TITKGYREYSDSEK
-843 KENNSTKKI
+843 NTSTKKV
-852 SSSDKYIIIGS
+852 SSSDKYIIIGEAKAS
-863 GKYNVE
+863 AI
-869 GHYNYMPIAV
+869 NYMPIAV

-888 TVTGQLLVGDKDA
+888 TITGQLLVGDKDS
-901 KTFIIVNATDVKGFN
+901 KTFIFVNAYAEGFN
-916 FDSWSNAGLV
+916 FDSWKNAGIV

-954 EYGEVLAYNFYTGKF
+954 EYGEVLAYNFFTGKF

-975 TNLKPKKGHV
+975 TNLKPKKGHI
-985 YETIDGVLVAEHEAT
+985 YQTIDGVLSQEYKDATFFEIFVAMGE
-1000 NFLSMFSFMS
+1000 
-1010 VTYGDW
+1010 TYYDW
-1016 KYDSKNDQPMATETS
+1016 KVEDGQPMATETS
-1031 DYVFETYIPVYVE
+1031 DYVFETYIPVV
-1044 NAKGEDTLKYFGD
+1044 ADYFGD
-1057 DAKKNFSKNEVSYVL
+1057 DAKKEFSKAEVSYVL
-1072 GVNNKANDLV
+1072 DVNNKANDLV

-1104 GKDELKADVEA
+1104 GKDEWKADVKA

-1139 IDPTTSYIVAKDEKA
+1139 IDPTTMTGSEVVKED
-1154 VTVDSDNSIK
+1154 VTATTSNVIGIQEDAGI
-1164 KSADNDVAIK
+1164 A
-1174 ATVDATKVTT
+1174 ATVKANKV
-1184 TKNGVETV
+1184 E
-1192 SYEINSIGFEYFG
+1192 E
-1205 KGVTRSNHK
+1205 
-1214 TIEDNGWY
+1214 
-1222 LDFAGRCDIDNWEVT
+1222 T
-1237 VNGKKVYDLD
+1237 VNGVVSDKYVVKSLTFDFVGSCPDKDNHATILQHGLFWDAEGKCDLNDWCVYVNQERVYGQDIKTSTYAYTKDCEAYDESYKCALIKTFEAAVKGIEVVEGEETRVD
-1247 VAMTNYKYEDADLE
+1247 VFVSGLNTEFTL
-1261 CDGTKECNMIKAINA
+1261 TLSINA
-1276 ALKLTVDATSYAD
+1276 KGNLVVEFNEAIEQVLFGTVAD
-1289 TTDYITFKAT
+1289 V
-1299 FSNGVAV
+1299 VA
-1306 NFVVGVQ
+1306 
-1313 IDEDGKLA
+1313 
-1321 IDFISPDTTIA
+1321 S
-1332 GNEVDYIAT
+1332 
-1341 AKVVVK
+1341 VK

>member
-29 ADEAADVEATA
+29 ADEAANEAEVTA

-53 EATPYDRAIRFLN
+53 EATPYDRAIRFLT
-66 TYGIMKGMEDG
+66 TYNIMHGYEDG

-244 TTVDKD
+244 TTVDND
-250 GNSVRANYADE
+250 GKSVRANYADE
-261 KYVTPVGYVAFQL
+261 KYATPVGYVAFQL

-281 GKDVYYATADSLG
+281 GTDIYYATADSLG
-294 LGKGHA
+294 LGEGHD

-350 VDNIGAYLKDYTL
+350 VDNIGAYLADYTL
-363 VDKYSSKVLTTSGK
+363 VDKYSSKVLTNSGK

-382 IVKSAGELKK
+382 IVKSAGKLTK

-412 EATKDKDGKYIVKKD
+412 EATKDKDGNYIVQKD

-477 ILDDSDVAE
+477 ILDENDVAE
-486 LKKAIDKACEEE
+486 LKKAIDKACEET
-498 KVVGQ
+498 VTVGQ

-518 AYAVSSEKANYATYE
+518 AYAVSSDVANYATYE
-533 AYDYAKIGQKDDGFY
+533 AYSYGKIGQKADGFK

-555 YPALTINGTAKDLL
+555 YPALTINGTAIDLL

-582 IWWQDEYA
+582 IWWQDAYA
-590 PVLDEDGKIEDA
+590 PVLDEDGNIESA

-646 KGYVVIGETKYYF
+646 KEYVVIGDTKYYF
-659 NEDFGS
+659 NEDFGT
-665 FDIDKDNENYKD
+665 FDIDQDNKNYKD
-677 GAYKAYLSNKFDG
+677 GAYKAYLSSKFDG
-690 LFNQFVRFYLLDG
+690 LFNQFVRYYLLDG

-713 SDKNYLVV
+713 TTDNYLVV
-721 ESYAGISS
+721 DSYAGISS

-745 SRYRIAS
+745 SRFRIAS
-752 YDGWDEG
+752 YNGWDEG
-759 DFFWYGNKI
+759 DFFWYGTKI
-768 DGEFVKGNVY
+768 TTEFVKGNVY
-778 KITSYDADNDLYYVS
+778 EITSYDADKDLYYVS
-793 VLGKVDTKIVGE
+793 VLGKVAED
-805 NENGKPIEVKY
+805 NGDFY
-816 IKSIVTDAHNVTI
+816 IDTDANTATVTI
-829 TITKGYREYIDKDD
+829 SGGYREYVDSDK
-843 KENNSTKKI
+843 NTSTKKL
-852 SSSDKYIIIGS
+852 SSSDKYIIIGDVDTDVQ
-863 GKYNVE
+863 G
-869 GHYNYMPIAV
+869 YMPIAV

-888 TVTGQLLVGDKDA
+888 TVSGQLLVGDKDS
-901 KTFIIVNATDVKGFN
+901 KTFIFVNPTKVVGFN
-916 FDSWSNAGLV
+916 YDAWTNAGLV
-926 MVLDYKVLEKFYDG
+926 MVLDYSVLEKFYDG

-954 EYGEVLAYNFYTGKF
+954 EYSEVLAYNFYTGKF

-975 TNLKPKKGHV
+975 TNVKPVKGAIYQTV
-985 YETIDGVLVAEHEAT
+985 DGVLVSKFADAD
-1000 NFLSMFSFMS
+1000 FGYVFSFMAS
-1010 VTYGDW
+1010 TYSDW
-1016 KYDSKNDQPMATETS
+1016 EGTFTAPKATETS
-1031 DYVFETYIPVYVE
+1031 NYVFEEKVPV
-1044 NAKGEDTLKYFGD
+1044 LKEYFGLVD
-1057 DAKKNFSKNEVSYVL
+1057 KKDAKAEFSKNEVSYVL
-1072 GVNNKANDLV
+1072 GVNAKADDLV

-1093 EDGVVT
+1093 KNGNVA

-1104 GKDELKADVEA
+1104 GKDEWKADEKA
-1115 GLESIYGHAVYAI
+1115 GLESIFGYAVYAI

-1139 IDPTTSYIVAKDEKA
+1139 IDPTTATGSTVIKEDVVAE
-1154 VTVDSDNSIK
+1154 SDNVIGIQEDAGIAATVTADKVEETVNGEATTKYVVKSIELGYVGSCPDK
-1164 KSADNDVAIK
+1164 DNHATILQHGLFWDLEGKCDLNDWCVYVNQARVYGEDI
-1174 ATVDATKVTT
+1174 ATVDYAYTT
-1184 TKNGVETV
+1184 ACEEFSEKYHCALIKAFEAAVAGVEVVEGEETRVDVFV
-1192 SYEINSIGFEYFG
+1192 SGLETELVLTLSIDAKGNLVVEFNEAVDQILFG
-1205 KGVTRSNHK
+1205 TTAAV
-1214 TIEDNGWY
+1214 
-1222 LDFAGRCDIDNWEVT
+1222 
-1237 VNGKKVYDLD
+1237 
-1247 VAMTNYKYEDADLE
+1247 VA
-1261 CDGTKECNMIKAINA
+1261 
-1276 ALKLTVDATSYAD
+1276 S
-1289 TTDYITFKAT
+1289 
-1299 FSNGVAV
+1299 
-1306 NFVVGVQ
+1306 
-1313 IDEDGKLA
+1313 
-1321 IDFISPDTTIA
+1321 
-1332 GNEVDYIAT
+1332 
-1341 AKVVVK
+1341 VK

>member
-29 ADEAADVEATA
+29 TDEAADVEATA

-174 FPWGYIEKAVALG
+174 YPWGYIETAVKLG

-281 GKDVYYATADSLG
+281 SKDIYYATAESLG
-294 LGKGHA
+294 LDKDHA
-300 DELALGAPYSILFA
+300 DEIALGAPYSILFA

-363 VDKYSSKVLTTSGK
+363 VDKYSSKVLTNSGK

-427 KDGKDVKDAN
+427 KDGKDIKDAN

-462 TKADVDGTEKVVGIS
+462 TKADVNGDEKVVGIS

-486 LKKAIDKACEEE
+486 LKKAIDKACTEE

-533 AYDYAKIGQKDDGFY
+533 AYDYAKIGQKDDGFK

-665 FDIDKDNENYKD
+665 FDIDKDNKNYKD

-759 DFFWYGNKI
+759 DFFWYGNQI
-768 DGEFVKGNVY
+768 TTEFVKGNVY
-778 KITSYDADNDLYYVS
+778 KITSHDEENDLYYVS
-793 VLGKVDTKIVGE
+793 VLGKVSKDNDKGL
-805 NENGKPIEVKY
+805 Y
-816 IKSIVTDAHNVTI
+816 IDTDAKTATI
-829 TITKGYREYIDKDD
+829 TITKGYREYSDSEK
-843 KENNSTKKI
+843 NTSTKKV
-852 SSSDKYIIIGS
+852 SSSDKYIIIGEY
-863 GKYNVE
+863 K
-869 GHYNYMPIAV
+869 YNYMPIAV

-888 TVTGQLLVGDKDA
+888 TISGQLLVGDKDA
-901 KTFIIVNATDVKGFN
+901 KTFIFVNATNVYGFN
-916 FDSWSNAGLV
+916 FDTWTNAGLV

-975 TNLKPKKGHV
+975 TNKKPVKGAI
-985 YETIDGVLVAEHEAT
+985 YETIDGVLVSEIEDET
-1000 NFLSMFSFMS
+1000 FLQIFYRMAS
-1010 VTYGDW
+1010 TYRDW
-1016 KYDSKNDQPMATETS
+1016 EGTFNAPLATETS
-1031 DYVFETYIPVYVE
+1031 KYVFETNVPVV
-1044 NAKGEDTLKYFGD
+1044 ADYFGD
-1057 DAKKNFSKNEVSYVL
+1057 DAKKEFSKAEVSYVL
-1072 GVNNKANDLV
+1072 DVNNKANDLV

-1093 EDGVVT
+1093 KNGNVA

-1104 GKDELKADVEA
+1104 GKDEWKADVKA
-1115 GLESIYGHAVYAI
+1115 GLVSIYGHAVYAI

-1139 IDPTTSYIVAKDEKA
+1139 IDPNTMTGTEVVKEDVTATTSNVIGIQEDAGIAGTVKA
-1154 VTVDSDNSIK
+1154 DKVVETV
-1164 KSADNDVAIK
+1164 
-1174 ATVDATKVTT
+1174 
-1184 TKNGVETV
+1184 NGVETEKFV
-1192 SYEINSIGFEYFG
+1192 VKSLTFDFVGSCPDKDNHSTILQHGLFWDAEGKCDLNDWCVYVNQERVYGQDIKTSTYAYTKDCETYFESY
-1205 KGVTRSNHK
+1205 KCA
-1214 TIEDNGWY
+1214 
-1222 LDFAGRCDIDNWEVT
+1222 L
-1237 VNGKKVYDLD
+1237 
-1247 VAMTNYKYEDADLE
+1247 
-1261 CDGTKECNMIKAINA
+1261 IKAFEAAVKGIEVVEGEETRVDVFVSGLNTEFTLTLSVNA
-1276 ALKLTVDATSYAD
+1276 K
-1289 TTDYITFKAT
+1289 
-1299 FSNGVAV
+1299 
-1306 NFVVGVQ
+1306 
-1313 IDEDGKLA
+1313 GKLVVE
-1321 IDFISPDTTIA
+1321 F
-1332 GNEVDYIAT
+1332 NEAVEQVLFGTVAD
-1341 AKVVVK
+1341 VVASVK

>member
-281 GKDVYYATADSLG
+281 GKDVYYATAESLG

-363 VDKYSSKVLTTSGK
+363 VDKYSSKVLTNSGK

-486 LKKAIDKACEEE
+486 LKKAIDKACTEE

-555 YPALTINGTAKDLL
+555 YAALTINGTAKDLL

-665 FDIDKDNENYKD
+665 FDIDKDNKNYKD

-759 DFFWYGNKI
+759 DFFWYGNQI
-768 DGEFVKGNVY
+768 TTEFVKGNVY

-793 VLGKVDTKIVGE
+793 VLGKVSRGD
-805 NENGKPIEVKY
+805 NEGLY
-816 IKSIVTDAHNVTI
+816 IDTDAKTATI
-829 TITKGYREYIDKDD
+829 TITKGYREYSDSEK
-843 KENNSTKKI
+843 NTSTKKV
-852 SSSDKYIIIGS
+852 SSSDKYIIIGEAKAS
-863 GKYNVE
+863 AI
-869 GHYNYMPIAV
+869 NYMPIAV

-888 TVTGQLLVGDKDA
+888 TITGQLLVGDKDS
-901 KTFIIVNATDVKGFN
+901 KTFIFVNAYAEGFN
-916 FDSWSNAGLV
+916 FDSWKNAGIV

-954 EYGEVLAYNFYTGKF
+954 EYGEVLAYNFFTGKF

-975 TNLKPKKGHV
+975 TNLKPKKGHI
-985 YETIDGVLVAEHEAT
+985 YQTIDGVLSQEYKDATFFEIFVAMGE
-1000 NFLSMFSFMS
+1000 
-1010 VTYGDW
+1010 TYYDW
-1016 KYDSKNDQPMATETS
+1016 KVEDGQPMATETS
-1031 DYVFETYIPVYVE
+1031 DYVFELNVPVV
-1044 NAKGEDTLKYFGD
+1044 ADYFGD
-1057 DAKKNFSKNEVSYVL
+1057 DAKKEFSKAEVSYVL
-1072 GVNNKANDLV
+1072 DVNNKANDL
-1082 NSLKFVKIVND
+1082 
-1093 EDGVVT
+1093 G
-1099 GIEAY
+1099 
-1104 GKDELKADVEA
+1104 
-1115 GLESIYGHAVYAI
+1115 
-1128 RDDGTVDVVVY
+1128 
-1139 IDPTTSYIVAKDEKA
+1139 
-1154 VTVDSDNSIK
+1154 
-1164 KSADNDVAIK
+1164 
-1174 ATVDATKVTT
+1174 
-1184 TKNGVETV
+1184 
-1192 SYEINSIGFEYFG
+1192 
-1205 KGVTRSNHK
+1205 
-1214 TIEDNGWY
+1214 
-1222 LDFAGRCDIDNWEVT
+1222 
-1237 VNGKKVYDLD
+1237 
-1247 VAMTNYKYEDADLE
+1247 
-1261 CDGTKECNMIKAINA
+1261 
-1276 ALKLTVDATSYAD
+1276 
-1289 TTDYITFKAT
+1289 
-1299 FSNGVAV
+1299 
-1306 NFVVGVQ
+1306 
-1313 IDEDGKLA
+1313 
-1321 IDFISPDTTIA
+1321 
-1332 GNEVDYIAT
+1332 
-1341 AKVVVK
+1341 

>member
-100 WVEDDSWEDFD
+100 WVDDDTWEDFD

-174 FPWGYIEKAVALG
+174 YPWGYIETAVKLG

-281 GKDVYYATADSLG
+281 SKDIYYATAESLG

-300 DELALGAPYSILFA
+300 DEIALGAPYSILFA

-363 VDKYSSKVLTTSGK
+363 VDKYSSKVLTNSGK

-462 TKADVDGTEKVVGIS
+462 TKADVDGTEKIVGIS

-486 LKKAIDKACEEE
+486 LKKAIDKACTEE

-555 YPALTINGTAKDLL
+555 YAALTINGTAKDLL

-602 YVIYGY
+602 YVIFGY
-608 NTVTKELKVIKTIEA
+608 NKVTKELKVIKTIEA

-665 FDIDKDNENYKD
+665 FDLDQDNKNYKD
-677 GAYKAYLSNKFDG
+677 GAYKAFLSNKFDT

-752 YDGWDEG
+752 YNGWDEG
-759 DFFWYGNKI
+759 DFFWYGKQI

-778 KITSYDADNDLYYVS
+778 KITSHDEDKDLYYVS
-793 VLGKVDTKIVGE
+793 VLGKVDSYMAE

-816 IKSIVTDAHNVTI
+816 IKSIDTDAPEATI
-829 TITKGYREYIDKDD
+829 TITKGYREYDD
-843 KENNSTKKI
+843 GKNSSTKKI
-852 SSSDKYIIIGS
+852 SSSDKYIIIGEM
-863 GKYNVE
+863 KATAF
-869 GHYNYMPIAV
+869 NYMPIAV

-888 TVTGQLLVGDKDA
+888 TVTGQVLVGDKDA
-901 KTFIIVNATDVKGFN
+901 KTFIIVNAKNVKGFN
-916 FDSWSNAGLV
+916 FDSWKNAGLV
-926 MVLDYKVLEKFYDG
+926 MILDYKVLEKFYDG

-954 EYGEVLAYNFYTGKF
+954 EYGEVLAYNFFTGKF
-969 EDVTTS
+969 EDVKSS
-975 TNLKPKKGHV
+975 TNLKPKKGGI
-985 YETIDGVLVAEHEAT
+985 YKTIDGVLTEKCVDSDFTTLFNLMMFTYNDFTVETPYQPKAT
-1000 NFLSMFSFMS
+1000 
-1010 VTYGDW
+1010 D
-1016 KYDSKNDQPMATETS
+1016 TS
-1031 DYVFETYIPVYVE
+1031 DYVFEWGVPVV
-1044 NAKGEDTLKYFGD
+1044 ADYFGD
-1057 DAKKNFSKNEVSYVL
+1057 DAKKEFSKNEIADIF
-1072 GVNNKANDLV
+1072 GVNKKADDLV

-1093 EDGVVT
+1093 KNGNVA

-1104 GKDELKADVEA
+1104 GKDEWKADVKA
-1115 GLESIYGHAVYAI
+1115 GLVSIYGHAVYAI

-1139 IDPTTSYIVAKDEKA
+1139 IDPTTMTGSTVVKEDVTATTSNVIGIQEDAGIAGTVKA
-1154 VTVDSDNSIK
+1154 DKVVETV
-1164 KSADNDVAIK
+1164 
-1174 ATVDATKVTT
+1174 
-1184 TKNGVETV
+1184 NGVET
-1192 SYEINSIGFEYFG
+1192 E
-1205 KGVTRSNHK
+1205 K
-1214 TIEDNGWY
+1214 
-1222 LDFAGRCDIDNWEVT
+1222 
-1237 VNGKKVYDLD
+1237 
-1247 VAMTNYKYEDADLE
+1247 
-1261 CDGTKECNMIKAINA
+1261 
-1276 ALKLTVDATSYAD
+1276 
-1289 TTDYITFKAT
+1289 
-1299 FSNGVAV
+1299 
-1306 NFVVGVQ
+1306 FVVKSLTFDFVGSCPDKDNHATILQHELFWDAEGKCDLNDWCVYVNQ
-1313 IDEDGKLA
+1313 ERVYGQDIKTSTYAYTKDCEAYNESYKCALIKTFEAAVAGIEVAEGEEVRVDVFVSGLNTEFTLTLSVNAKGKLVVE
-1321 IDFISPDTTIA
+1321 F
-1332 GNEVDYIAT
+1332 NEAVEQVLFGTVAD
-1341 AKVVVK
+1341 VVASVK

>member
-1 MKKTLSLIL
+1 MKKFLSLIL

-29 ADEAADVEATA
+29 TDEAADVEATA
-40 AIDEE
+40 AIEDE
-45 APVEEATE
+45 AVEEATE

-100 WVEDDSWEDFD
+100 WVDDDTWEDFD

-174 FPWGYIEKAVALG
+174 YPWGYIETAVKLG

-193 DVAYTD
+193 EVAYTD

-250 GNSVRANYADE
+250 GKSVRANYADE

-281 GKDVYYATADSLG
+281 SKDIYYATADSLG

-363 VDKYSSKVLTTSGK
+363 VDKYSSKVLTNSGK

-382 IVKSAGELKK
+382 IVKSAGKLTK

-412 EATKDKDGKYIVKKD
+412 EATKDKDGKYIVQKD

-437 GNPVYAEYTVKYH
+437 GNPVYAEYKIKYH

-462 TKADVDGTEKVVGIS
+462 TKADVNGDEKVIGIS
-477 ILDDSDVAE
+477 ILDENDVAE

-503 RYVAANVG
+503 RYVAAKIG

-533 AYDYAKIGQKDDGFY
+533 AYNYGKIGQKDDGFK

-555 YPALTINGTAKDLL
+555 YPALTINGTAIDLL

-582 IWWQDEYA
+582 IWWQEEYA
-590 PVLDEDGKIEDA
+590 PVLDEDGKIEGA

-608 NTVTKELKVIKTIEA
+608 NTVTKEFKVIKTIEA
-623 YSDKLTDADTYYAT
+623 YSKDLTDADTYYAT

-646 KGYVVIGETKYYF
+646 KEYVVIGDTKYYF

-665 FDIDKDNENYKD
+665 FDTDKDDKNYKD

-690 LFNQFVRFYLLDG
+690 LFNQFVRYYLLDG

-713 SDKNYLVV
+713 TDKNYLVV
-721 ESYAGISS
+721 ESYAGISN

-752 YDGWDEG
+752 YNGWDEG
-759 DFFWYGNKI
+759 DFFWYGKQI

-778 KITSYDADNDLYYVS
+778 KITSYDEDKDLYYVS
-793 VLGKVDTKIVGE
+793 VLGKVATDRD
-805 NENGKPIEVKY
+805 NNKY
-816 IKSIVTDAHNVTI
+816 IEAIETDAPEATI
-829 TITKGYREYIDKDD
+829 TITKGYREYDD
-843 KENNSTKKI
+843 GKNSSTKKI
-852 SSSDKYIIIGS
+852 SSSDKYIIIGEMKATLS
-863 GKYNVE
+863 
-869 GHYNYMPIAV
+869 NYMPIAV

-888 TVTGQLLVGDKDA
+888 TVTGNVLVGDKDA
-901 KTFIIVNATDVKGFN
+901 KTFIIVNAKNVNGFN
-916 FDSWSNAGLV
+916 FDSWKNAGLV
-926 MVLDYKVLEKFYDG
+926 MILDYKVLEKFYDG

-954 EYGEVLAYNFYTGKF
+954 EYGEVLAYNFFTGKF
-969 EDVTTS
+969 EDVKSS
-975 TNLKPKKGHV
+975 TNLKPKKGGI
-985 YETIDGVLVAEHEAT
+985 YKTIDGVLTEKCVD
-1000 NFLSMFSFMS
+1000 SSF
-1010 VTYGDW
+1010 VTLFNLMQYT
-1016 KYDSKNDQPMATETS
+1016 YNDFVVETPYQPMATATS
-1031 DYVFETYIPVYVE
+1031 DYVFEWGVPV
-1044 NAKGEDTLKYFGD
+1044 LKEYFGD
-1057 DAKKNFSKNEVSYVL
+1057 DAKKEFSKNEVADIF
-1072 GVNNKANDLV
+1072 GVNKKADDLV

-1093 EDGVVT
+1093 KNGNVSA
-1099 GIEAY
+1099 IEAY
-1104 GKDELKADVEA
+1104 GKDEWKADVKA

-1139 IDPTTSYIVAKDEKA
+1139 IDPNTMTGSTVVDEDITATTSNVIGIQEDAGIAATVKA
-1154 VTVDSDNSIK
+1154 NKVEDTVDGVVSEKYVVKSLTFDFVGSCPDKDNHATILQHALFWDAEGKCDLNDWCVYVNQERVYGEDIK
-1164 KSADNDVAIK
+1164 TSTYAYTKDCEAYHESYKCALIK
-1174 ATVDATKVTT
+1174 AFEAAVKGIEVVEGEETRVDVF
-1184 TKNGVETV
+1184 V
-1192 SYEINSIGFEYFG
+1192 SGLNTEFTLTLS
-1205 KGVTRSNHK
+1205 
-1214 TIEDNGWY
+1214 
-1222 LDFAGRCDIDNWEVT
+1222 
-1237 VNGKKVYDLD
+1237 VNAK
-1247 VAMTNYKYEDADLE
+1247 
-1261 CDGTKECNMIKAINA
+1261 
-1276 ALKLTVDATSYAD
+1276 
-1289 TTDYITFKAT
+1289 
-1299 FSNGVAV
+1299 
-1306 NFVVGVQ
+1306 
-1313 IDEDGKLA
+1313 GKLVVE
-1321 IDFISPDTTIA
+1321 F
-1332 GNEVDYIAT
+1332 NEAVEQVLFGTVAD
-1341 AKVVVK
+1341 VVASVK

>member
-1 MKKTLSLIL
+1 MKKFLSLIL

-29 ADEAADVEATA
+29 TDEAADVEATA
-40 AIDEE
+40 AIEDE
-45 APVEEATE
+45 AVEEATE

-100 WVEDDSWEDFD
+100 WVDDDTWEDFD

-174 FPWGYIEKAVALG
+174 YPWGYIETAVKLG

-193 DVAYTD
+193 EVAYTD

-250 GNSVRANYADE
+250 GKSVRANYADE

-281 GKDVYYATADSLG
+281 SKDIYYATAESLG

-363 VDKYSSKVLTTSGK
+363 VDKYSSKVLTNSGK

-382 IVKSAGELKK
+382 IVKSAGKLTK

-412 EATKDKDGKYIVKKD
+412 EATKDKDGKYIVQKD

-437 GNPVYAEYTVKYH
+437 GNPVYAEYKIKYH

-462 TKADVDGTEKVVGIS
+462 TKADVNGDEKVIGIS
-477 ILDDSDVAE
+477 ILDENDVAE

-503 RYVAANVG
+503 RYVAAKIG

-533 AYDYAKIGQKDDGFY
+533 AYNYGKIGQKDDGFK

-555 YPALTINGTAKDLL
+555 YPALTINGTAIDLL

-582 IWWQDEYA
+582 IWWQEEYA
-590 PVLDEDGKIEDA
+590 PVLDEDGKIEGA

-623 YSDKLTDADTYYAT
+623 YSKDITDADTYYAT

-646 KGYVVIGETKYYF
+646 KEYVVIGDTKYYF

-665 FDIDKDNENYKD
+665 FDTDKDDKNYKD

-690 LFNQFVRFYLLDG
+690 LFNQFVRYYLLDG

-713 SDKNYLVV
+713 TDKNYLVV
-721 ESYAGISS
+721 ESYAGISN

-752 YDGWDEG
+752 YNGWDEG
-759 DFFWYGNKI
+759 DFFWYGNQI
-768 DGEFVKGNVY
+768 TTEFVKGNVY
-778 KITSYDADNDLYYVS
+778 KITSYDEDKDLYYVS
-793 VLGKVDTKIVGE
+793 VLGKVDTYVDE

-816 IKSIVTDAHNVTI
+816 IKSIDTDAPEATI
-829 TITKGYREYIDKDD
+829 TITKGYREYDD
-843 KENNSTKKI
+843 GKNSSTKKI
-852 SSSDKYIIIGS
+852 SSSDKYIIIGEMKATLS
-863 GKYNVE
+863 
-869 GHYNYMPIAV
+869 NYMPIAV

-888 TVTGQLLVGDKDA
+888 TVTGNVLVGDKDA
-901 KTFIIVNATDVKGFN
+901 KTFIIVNAKNVNGFN
-916 FDSWSNAGLV
+916 FDSWKNAGLV
-926 MVLDYKVLEKFYDG
+926 MILDYKVLEKFYDG

-954 EYGEVLAYNFYTGKF
+954 EYGEVLAYNFFTGKF
-969 EDVTTS
+969 EDVKSS
-975 TNLKPKKGHV
+975 TNLKPKKGGI
-985 YETIDGVLVAEHEAT
+985 YKTIDGVLTEKCVD
-1000 NFLSMFSFMS
+1000 SSF
-1010 VTYGDW
+1010 VTLFNLMQYT
-1016 KYDSKNDQPMATETS
+1016 YNDFVVETPYQPMATATS
-1031 DYVFETYIPVYVE
+1031 DYVFEWGVPV
-1044 NAKGEDTLKYFGD
+1044 LKEYFGD
-1057 DAKKNFSKNEVSYVL
+1057 DAKKEFSKNEVADIF
-1072 GVNNKANDLV
+1072 GVNKKADDLV

-1093 EDGVVT
+1093 KNGNVSA
-1099 GIEAY
+1099 IEAY
-1104 GKDELKADVEA
+1104 GKDEWKADVKA

-1139 IDPTTSYIVAKDEKA
+1139 IDPNTMTGSTVTDEDVTATTSNVIGIQEDAGIA
-1154 VTVDSDNSIK
+1154 
-1164 KSADNDVAIK
+1164 
-1174 ATVDATKVTT
+1174 ATVKANKV
-1184 TKNGVETV
+1184 
-1192 SYEINSIGFEYFG
+1192 
-1205 KGVTRSNHK
+1205 
-1214 TIEDNGWY
+1214 ED
-1222 LDFAGRCDIDNWEVT
+1222 T
-1237 VNGKKVYDLD
+1237 VNGVVSEKYVVKSLTFDFVGSCPDKDNHATILQHRLFWDAEGKCDLNDWCVYVNQERVYGEDIKTSTYAYTKD
-1247 VAMTNYKYEDADLE
+1247 CEAYHESYKCAL
-1261 CDGTKECNMIKAINA
+1261 IKAFEAAVKGIEVVEGEETRVDVFVSGLNTEFTLTLSVNA
-1276 ALKLTVDATSYAD
+1276 K
-1289 TTDYITFKAT
+1289 
-1299 FSNGVAV
+1299 
-1306 NFVVGVQ
+1306 
-1313 IDEDGKLA
+1313 GKLVVE
-1321 IDFISPDTTIA
+1321 F
-1332 GNEVDYIAT
+1332 NEAVEQVLFGTVAD
-1341 AKVVVK
+1341 VVASVK

>member
-363 VDKYSSKVLTTSGK
+363 VDKYSSKVLTNSGK

-486 LKKAIDKACEEE
+486 LKKAIDKACTEE

-555 YPALTINGTAKDLL
+555 YAALTINGTAKDLL

-665 FDIDKDNENYKD
+665 FDIDKDNKNYKD

-759 DFFWYGNKI
+759 DFFWYGNQI
-768 DGEFVKGNVY
+768 TTEFVKGNVY

-793 VLGKVDTKIVGE
+793 VLGKVSRGD
-805 NENGKPIEVKY
+805 NEGLY
-816 IKSIVTDAHNVTI
+816 IDTDAKTATI
-829 TITKGYREYIDKDD
+829 TITKGYREYSDSEK
-843 KENNSTKKI
+843 NTSTKKV
-852 SSSDKYIIIGS
+852 SSSDKYIIIGEAKAS
-863 GKYNVE
+863 AI
-869 GHYNYMPIAV
+869 NYMPIAV

-888 TVTGQLLVGDKDA
+888 TITGQLLVGDKDS
-901 KTFIIVNATDVKGFN
+901 KTFIFVNAYAEGFN
-916 FDSWSNAGLV
+916 FDSWKNAGIV

-954 EYGEVLAYNFYTGKF
+954 EYGEVLAYNFFTGKF

-975 TNLKPKKGHV
+975 TNLKPKKGHI
-985 YETIDGVLVAEHEAT
+985 YQTIDGVLSQEYKDATFFEIFVAMGE
-1000 NFLSMFSFMS
+1000 
-1010 VTYGDW
+1010 TYYDW
-1016 KYDSKNDQPMATETS
+1016 KVEDGQPMATETS
-1031 DYVFETYIPVYVE
+1031 DYVFELNVPVV
-1044 NAKGEDTLKYFGD
+1044 ADYFGD
-1057 DAKKNFSKNEVSYVL
+1057 DAKKEFSKAEVSYVL
-1072 GVNNKANDLV
+1072 DVNKNANDLV

-1093 EDGVVT
+1093 KNGNVA

-1104 GKDELKADVEA
+1104 GKDEWKADVKA
-1115 GLESIYGHAVYAI
+1115 GLVSVEGHAVYAI

-1332 GNEVDYIAT
+1332 GNAVDYIAT